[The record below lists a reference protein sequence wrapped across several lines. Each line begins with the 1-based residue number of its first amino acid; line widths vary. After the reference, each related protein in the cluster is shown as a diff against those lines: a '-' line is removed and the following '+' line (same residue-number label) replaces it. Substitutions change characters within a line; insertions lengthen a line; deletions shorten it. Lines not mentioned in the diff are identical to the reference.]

1 MWKSAWDMAV
11 NLGFMAAG
19 NSDKETP
26 LMKQYHTIKAQYPGA
41 ILLFRVGDFYET
53 FSEDA
58 RIASKVLGIVLT
70 KRSNGAASDQDLAG
84 FPHHSLDNYLPRLVK
99 AGYRVAICDQLE
111 DPKKTKT
118 IVKRGVT
125 ELVTP
130 GVSYND
136 KVLEIKQSNYLVS
149 VVEQNMQWAASF
161 LDISTGE
168 FMACEGSLIT
178 IKKLIDAFKP
188 AEWILPK
195 QQQHTI
201 FEMLGTPTSFQT
213 IDSWVYEAS
222 NAQDAL
228 CRQFKTQN
236 LKGFGI
242 ADMTLAIGASAAIL
256 QYLQFTHHTHID
268 HINRI
273 SRIDEG
279 DSVWIDGFT
288 ARNLEL
294 TRPIYQGG
302 TAVIDVIDKTCTA
315 MGARLL
321 RNWLVFPLLNRK
333 AIESRHQRVEVFI
346 HNATETSVFRDT
358 MKQIGDL
365 QRLVSKVALR
375 KIGPRECLT
384 LGYGL
389 DHLAECKDLF
399 EKSSDPQ
406 LQALASQI
414 DPLPRLQTLLSD
426 RLLADAPAVAAK
438 GGIFKSPVHP
448 ELQELRELTVSGKD
462 KLIEIQQAE
471 IQRSGIPSLK
481 IGFNNVFGYYLEVT
495 NSHKD
500 KAPED
505 WIRKQTL
512 ANAERYITPE
522 LKIYEEKILNAEDRI
537 LTLEAQLWESLLNDI
552 SEFVPLLQQQAVI
565 LAELDVLAGF
575 AQLAMDS
582 NYCKPQLNDGHDLL
596 LKDCRHP
603 VIEFQLPAGES
614 YIPNTIEIN
623 KNEQRIII
631 LTGPNMSGKSAI
643 LRQTALA
650 VILAQIG
657 CFVPCSE
664 AHIGI
669 TDKIYTRVGASDN
682 ISVGESTFMV
692 EMSETASILN
702 NLSDRSL
709 VLLDEIGRGTST
721 YDGVSLAWSIAEYLH
736 SHTSAPKTLFATHY
750 HELNELETKCP
761 GIVNFHISIKEQGA
775 QIVFLRKLT
784 RGGSEHSFG
793 IHVAQLA
800 GIPNAVLMRATEILN
815 KLEEDR
821 SNLSPQKTLKNTSSK
836 PVYQMNMFQ
845 TEDPKL
851 IQVKKLLA
859 GLDINTLTPIE
870 ALLKLQALQGIL
882 NEKLS

>member
-1 MWKSAWDMAV
+1 MWKSGCELAVILGLMA
-11 NLGFMAAG
+11 GAIT
-19 NSDKETP
+19 DKETP
-26 LMKQYHTIKAQYPGA
+26 LMKQYHSIKAQYPGA

-136 KVLEIKQSNYLVS
+136 KVLETKQSNYLAS
-149 VVEQNMQWAASF
+149 VYEQNMQWAVAF

-168 FMACEGSLIT
+168 FHVSEGSIVS
-178 IKKLIDAFKP
+178 IKKLLDAYKP
-188 AEWILPK
+188 SEWLMSK
-195 QQQHTI
+195 QQQSLVQ
-201 FEMLGTPTSFQT
+201 ELLGTPSSFQT
-213 IDSWVYEAS
+213 LESWVYESSTAHE
-222 NAQDAL
+222 AL

-236 LKGFGI
+236 LKGYGI
-242 ADMTLAIGASAAIL
+242 AEMPLAIAAAAATL
-256 QYLQFTHHTHID
+256 QYLNITHHTHIA
-268 HINRI
+268 HINSI
-273 SRIDEG
+273 ARIDEH

-294 TRPIYQGG
+294 VRPIYQGG
-302 TAVIDVIDKTCTA
+302 TALIDVIDKTCTS

-321 RNWLVFPLLNRK
+321 RQWLVFPLIQRSD
-333 AIESRHQRVEVFI
+333 IEVRHNQVEVFI
-346 HNATETSVFRDT
+346 NNASETSSFRDT

-375 KIGPRECLT
+375 KIGPRECLM

-389 DHLAECKDLF
+389 ENLQESKVLF
-399 EKSSDPQ
+399 ENSKDPL
-406 LQALASQI
+406 LQALAHKI
-414 DPLPRLQTLLSD
+414 DSLPQLQQVIMD
-426 RLLADAPAVAAK
+426 RILADAPAVAAK
-438 GGIFKSPVHP
+438 GGIFKSHVHP
-448 ELQELRELTVSGKD
+448 ELEELRGLTTSGKD
-462 KLIEIQQAE
+462 KLIEIQQQE
-471 IQRSGIPSLK
+471 IERSGITSLK

-500 KAPED
+500 KAPTD

-512 ANAERYITPE
+512 TNAERYITPE
-522 LKIYEEKILNAEDRI
+522 LKVYEEKILNAEDRI
-537 LTLEAQLWESLLNDI
+537 LALEAQLWEQLLDAMA
-552 SEFVPLLQQQAVI
+552 EYVPALQLQANL

-575 AQLAMDS
+575 AQLAMD
-582 NYCKPQLNDGHDLL
+582 NHYCKPQMNDGHSLL

-603 VIEFQLPAGES
+603 VIEYQLPPGES
-614 YIPNTIEIN
+614 YIPNTISLD
-623 KNEQRIII
+623 KDEQRIII

-657 CFVPCSE
+657 CYAPCSAAE
-664 AHIGI
+664 IGVV
-669 TDKIYTRVGASDN
+669 DKIYTRVGASDN

-692 EMSETASILN
+692 EMTETASILN

-721 YDGVSLAWSIAEYLH
+721 YDGVSLAWSIAEYIH
-736 SHTSAPKTLFATHY
+736 SHPSQPKTLFATHY
-750 HELNELETKCP
+750 HELNELEAKCP
-761 GIVNFHISIKEQGA
+761 GIRNYHISIKEQGN
-775 QIVFLRKLT
+775 QIIFLRKLT
-784 RGGSEHSFG
+784 VGGSEHSFG

-800 GIPNAVLMRATEILN
+800 GIPNAVLLRATEILN
-815 KLEEDR
+815 RLEEDR
-821 SNLSPQKTLKNTSSK
+821 TNLSPQKTLKKTDSK

-845 TEDPKL
+845 TEDPKM
-851 IQVKKLLA
+851 IQVKKLCGA
-859 GLDINTLTPIE
+859 IDINTLTPIE
-870 ALLKLQALQGIL
+870 ALLKLQAIQGIL
-882 NEKLS
+882 NNQL

>member
-1 MWKSAWDMAV
+1 MWKSGCELAVILGLMA
-11 NLGFMAAG
+11 GA
-19 NSDKETP
+19 STDKETP
-26 LMKQYHTIKAQYPGA
+26 LMKQYHSIKAQYPGA

-136 KVLEIKQSNYLVS
+136 KVLETKQSNYLAS
-149 VVEQNMQWAASF
+149 VYEQNMQLAVAF

-168 FMACEGSLIT
+168 FHVSEGSIVS
-178 IKKLIDAFKP
+178 IKKLLDAYKP
-188 AEWILPK
+188 SEWLMSK
-195 QQQHTI
+195 QQQSLVQ
-201 FEMLGTPTSFQT
+201 ELLGTPSSFQT
-213 IDSWVYEAS
+213 LESWVYESSTAHE
-222 NAQDAL
+222 AL

-236 LKGFGI
+236 LKGYGI
-242 ADMTLAIGASAAIL
+242 AEMPLAIAAAAATL
-256 QYLQFTHHTHID
+256 QYLNITHHTHIA
-268 HINRI
+268 HINSI
-273 SRIDEG
+273 ARIDEH

-294 TRPIYQGG
+294 VRSIYQGG
-302 TAVIDVIDKTCTA
+302 TALIDVIDKTCTS

-321 RNWLVFPLLNRK
+321 RQLLVFPLIQRSD
-333 AIESRHQRVEVFI
+333 IEVRHNQVEVFI
-346 HNATETSVFRDT
+346 NNASETSSFRDT

-375 KIGPRECLT
+375 KIGPRECLM

-389 DHLAECKDLF
+389 ENLQESKVLF
-399 EKSSDPQ
+399 ENSKDPL
-406 LQALASQI
+406 LQALAHKI
-414 DPLPRLQTLLSD
+414 DSLPQLQQVIMD
-426 RLLADAPAVAAK
+426 RILADAPAVAAK
-438 GGIFKSPVHP
+438 GGIFKSHVHP
-448 ELQELRELTVSGKD
+448 ELEELRGLTTSGKD
-462 KLIEIQQAE
+462 KLIEIQQQE
-471 IQRSGIPSLK
+471 IERSGITSLK

-500 KAPED
+500 KAPTD

-512 ANAERYITPE
+512 TNAERYITPE
-522 LKIYEEKILNAEDRI
+522 LKVYEEKILNAEDRI
-537 LTLEAQLWESLLNDI
+537 LALEAQLWEQLLDAMA
-552 SEFVPLLQQQAVI
+552 EYVPALQLQANL

-575 AQLAMDS
+575 AQLAMD
-582 NYCKPQLNDGHDLL
+582 NHYCKPQMNDGHSLL

-603 VIEFQLPAGES
+603 VIEYQLPPGES
-614 YIPNTIEIN
+614 YIPNSISLD
-623 KNEQRIII
+623 KDEQRIII

-657 CFVPCSE
+657 CYAPCS
-664 AHIGI
+664 AAQIGVV
-669 TDKIYTRVGASDN
+669 DKIYTRVGASDN

-692 EMSETASILN
+692 EMTETASILN

-721 YDGVSLAWSIAEYLH
+721 YDGVSLAWSIAEYIH
-736 SHTSAPKTLFATHY
+736 SHPSQPKTLFATHY
-750 HELNELETKCP
+750 HELNELEAKCP
-761 GIVNFHISIKEQGA
+761 GIRNYHISIKEQGN
-775 QIVFLRKLT
+775 QIIFLRKLT
-784 RGGSEHSFG
+784 VGGSEHSFG

-800 GIPNAVLMRATEILN
+800 GIPNAVLLRATEILN
-815 KLEEDR
+815 RLEEDR
-821 SNLSPQKTLKNTSSK
+821 TNLSPQKTLKKTDSK

-845 TEDPKL
+845 TEDPKM
-851 IQVKKLLA
+851 IQVKKLC
-859 GLDINTLTPIE
+859 GGIDINTLTPIE
-870 ALLKLQALQGIL
+870 ALLKLQAIQGIL
-882 NEKLS
+882 NNQL

>member
-1 MWKSAWDMAV
+1 MA
-11 NLGFMAAG
+11 GA
-19 NSDKETP
+19 STDKETP
-26 LMKQYHTIKAQYPGA
+26 LMKQYHSIKAQYPGA

-136 KVLEIKQSNYLVS
+136 KVLETKQSNYLAS
-149 VVEQNMQWAASF
+149 VYEQNMQWAVAF

-168 FMACEGSLIT
+168 FHVSEGSIVS
-178 IKKLIDAFKP
+178 IKKLLDAYKP
-188 AEWILPK
+188 SEWLMSK
-195 QQQHTI
+195 QQQSLVQ
-201 FEMLGTPTSFQT
+201 ELLGTPSSFQT
-213 IDSWVYEAS
+213 LESWVYESSTAHE
-222 NAQDAL
+222 AL

-236 LKGFGI
+236 LKGYGI
-242 ADMTLAIGASAAIL
+242 AEMPLAIAAAAATL
-256 QYLQFTHHTHID
+256 QYLNITHHTHIA
-268 HINRI
+268 HINSI
-273 SRIDEG
+273 ARIDEH

-294 TRPIYQGG
+294 VRPIYQGG
-302 TAVIDVIDKTCTA
+302 TALIDVIDKTCTS

-321 RNWLVFPLLNRK
+321 RQWLVFPLIQRSD
-333 AIESRHQRVEVFI
+333 IEVRHNQVEVFI
-346 HNATETSVFRDT
+346 NNASETSSFRDT

-375 KIGPRECLT
+375 KIGPRECLM

-389 DHLAECKDLF
+389 ENLQESKVLF
-399 EKSSDPQ
+399 ENSKDPL
-406 LQALASQI
+406 LQALARKI
-414 DPLPRLQTLLSD
+414 DSLPQLQQVIMD
-426 RLLADAPAVAAK
+426 RILADAPAVAAK
-438 GGIFKSPVHP
+438 GGIFKSHVHP
-448 ELQELRELTVSGKD
+448 ELEELRGLTTSGKD
-462 KLIEIQQAE
+462 KLIEIQQQE
-471 IQRSGIPSLK
+471 IERSGITSLK

-500 KAPED
+500 KAPTD

-512 ANAERYITPE
+512 TNAERYITPE
-522 LKIYEEKILNAEDRI
+522 LKVYEEKILNAEDRI
-537 LTLEAQLWESLLNDI
+537 LALEAKLWEQLLDAMA
-552 SEFVPLLQQQAVI
+552 EYVPALQLQANL

-575 AQLAMDS
+575 AQLAMD
-582 NYCKPQLNDGHDLL
+582 NHYCKPQMNDGHSLL

-603 VIEFQLPAGES
+603 VIEYQLPPGES
-614 YIPNTIEIN
+614 YIPNTISLD
-623 KNEQRIII
+623 KDEQRIII

-657 CFVPCSE
+657 CYAPCSAAE
-664 AHIGI
+664 IGVV
-669 TDKIYTRVGASDN
+669 DKIYTRVGASDN

-692 EMSETASILN
+692 EMTETASILN

-721 YDGVSLAWSIAEYLH
+721 YDGVSLAWSIAEYIH
-736 SHTSAPKTLFATHY
+736 SHPSQPKTLFATHY
-750 HELNELETKCP
+750 HELNELEAKCP
-761 GIVNFHISIKEQGA
+761 GIRNYHISIKEQGN
-775 QIVFLRKLT
+775 QIIFLRKLT
-784 RGGSEHSFG
+784 VGGSEHSFG

-800 GIPNAVLMRATEILN
+800 GIPNAVLLRATEILN
-815 KLEEDR
+815 RLEEDR
-821 SNLSPQKTLKNTSSK
+821 TNLSPQKTLKKTDSK

-845 TEDPKL
+845 TEDPKM
-851 IQVKKLLA
+851 IQVKKLC
-859 GLDINTLTPIE
+859 GGIDINTLTPIE
-870 ALLKLQALQGIL
+870 ALLKLQAIQGIL
-882 NEKLS
+882 NNQL

>member
-1 MWKSAWDMAV
+1 MWKSGCELAVILGLMA
-11 NLGFMAAG
+11 GA
-19 NSDKETP
+19 STDKETP
-26 LMKQYHTIKAQYPGA
+26 LMKQYHSIKAQYPGA

-136 KVLEIKQSNYLVS
+136 KVLETKQSNYLAS
-149 VVEQNMQWAASF
+149 VYEQNMQWAVAF

-168 FMACEGSLIT
+168 FHVSEGSIVS
-178 IKKLIDAFKP
+178 IKKLLDAYKP
-188 AEWILPK
+188 SEWLMSK
-195 QQQHTI
+195 QQQSLVQ
-201 FEMLGTPTSFQT
+201 ELLGTPSSFQT
-213 IDSWVYEAS
+213 LESWVYESSTAHE
-222 NAQDAL
+222 AL

-236 LKGFGI
+236 LKGYGI
-242 ADMTLAIGASAAIL
+242 AEMPLAIAAAAATL
-256 QYLQFTHHTHID
+256 QYLNITHHTHIA
-268 HINRI
+268 HINSIARI
-273 SRIDEG
+273 NEH

-294 TRPIYQGG
+294 VRPIYQGG
-302 TAVIDVIDKTCTA
+302 TALIDVIDKTCTS

-321 RNWLVFPLLNRK
+321 RQWLVFPLIQRSD
-333 AIESRHQRVEVFI
+333 IEVRHNQVEVFI
-346 HNATETSVFRDT
+346 NNASETSSFRDT

-375 KIGPRECLT
+375 KIGPRECLM

-389 DHLAECKDLF
+389 ENLQESKVLF
-399 EKSSDPQ
+399 ENSKDPL
-406 LQALASQI
+406 LQALAHKI
-414 DPLPRLQTLLSD
+414 DSLPQLQQVIMD
-426 RLLADAPAVAAK
+426 RILADAPAVAAK
-438 GGIFKSPVHP
+438 GGIFKSHVHP
-448 ELQELRELTVSGKD
+448 ELEELRGLTTSGKD
-462 KLIEIQQAE
+462 KLIEIQQQE
-471 IQRSGIPSLK
+471 IERSGITSLK

-500 KAPED
+500 KAPND

-512 ANAERYITPE
+512 TNAERYITPE
-522 LKIYEEKILNAEDRI
+522 LKVYEEKILNAEDRI
-537 LTLEAQLWESLLNDI
+537 LALEAQLWEQLLDAMA
-552 SEFVPLLQQQAVI
+552 EYVPALQLQANL

-575 AQLAMDS
+575 AQLAMD
-582 NYCKPQLNDGHDLL
+582 NHYCKPQMNDGHSLL

-603 VIEFQLPAGES
+603 VIEYQLPPGES
-614 YIPNTIEIN
+614 YIPNTISLD
-623 KNEQRIII
+623 KDEQRIII

-657 CFVPCSE
+657 CYAPCSAAE
-664 AHIGI
+664 IGVV
-669 TDKIYTRVGASDN
+669 DKIYTRVGASDN

-692 EMSETASILN
+692 EMTETASILN

-721 YDGVSLAWSIAEYLH
+721 YDGVSLAWSIAEYIH
-736 SHTSAPKTLFATHY
+736 SHPSQPKTLFATHY
-750 HELNELETKCP
+750 HELNELEAKCP
-761 GIVNFHISIKEQGA
+761 GIRNYHISIKEQGN
-775 QIVFLRKLT
+775 QIIFLRKLT
-784 RGGSEHSFG
+784 VGGSEHSFG

-800 GIPNAVLMRATEILN
+800 GIPNAVLLRATEILN
-815 KLEEDR
+815 RLEEDR
-821 SNLSPQKTLKNTSSK
+821 TNLSPQKTLKKTDSK

-845 TEDPKL
+845 TEDPKM
-851 IQVKKLLA
+851 IQVKKLC
-859 GLDINTLTPIE
+859 GGIDINTLTPIE
-870 ALLKLQALQGIL
+870 ALLKLQAIQGIL
-882 NEKLS
+882 NNQL

>member
-1 MWKSAWDMAV
+1 MWKSGCELAVILGLMA
-11 NLGFMAAG
+11 GA
-19 NSDKETP
+19 STDKETP
-26 LMKQYHTIKAQYPGA
+26 LMKQYHSIKAQYPGA

-136 KVLEIKQSNYLVS
+136 KVLETKQSNYLAS
-149 VVEQNMQWAASF
+149 VYEQNMQWAVAF

-168 FMACEGSLIT
+168 FHVSEGSIVS
-178 IKKLIDAFKP
+178 IKKLLDAYKP
-188 AEWILPK
+188 SEWLMSK
-195 QQQHTI
+195 QQQSLVQ
-201 FEMLGTPTSFQT
+201 ELLGTPSSFQT
-213 IDSWVYEAS
+213 LESWVYESSTAHE
-222 NAQDAL
+222 AL

-236 LKGFGI
+236 LKGYGI
-242 ADMTLAIGASAAIL
+242 AEMPLAIAAAAATL
-256 QYLQFTHHTHID
+256 QYLNITHHTHIA
-268 HINRI
+268 HINSI
-273 SRIDEG
+273 ARIDEH

-294 TRPIYQGG
+294 VRPIYQGG
-302 TAVIDVIDKTCTA
+302 TALIDVIDKTCTS

-321 RNWLVFPLLNRK
+321 RQWLVFPLIQRSD
-333 AIESRHQRVEVFI
+333 IEVRHNQVEVFI
-346 HNATETSVFRDT
+346 NNASETSSFRDT

-375 KIGPRECLT
+375 KIGPRECLM

-389 DHLAECKDLF
+389 ENLQESKVLF
-399 EKSSDPQ
+399 ENSKDPL
-406 LQALASQI
+406 LQALAHKI
-414 DPLPRLQTLLSD
+414 DSLPQLQQVIMD
-426 RLLADAPAVAAK
+426 RILADAPAVAAK
-438 GGIFKSPVHP
+438 GGIFKSHVHP
-448 ELQELRELTVSGKD
+448 ELEELRGLTTSGKD
-462 KLIEIQQAE
+462 KLIEIQQQE
-471 IQRSGIPSLK
+471 IERSGITSLK

-500 KAPED
+500 KAPND

-512 ANAERYITPE
+512 TNAERYITPE
-522 LKIYEEKILNAEDRI
+522 LKVYEEKILNAEDRI
-537 LTLEAQLWESLLNDI
+537 LALEAQLWEQLLDAMA
-552 SEFVPLLQQQAVI
+552 EYVPALQLQANL

-575 AQLAMDS
+575 AQLAMD
-582 NYCKPQLNDGHDLL
+582 NHYCKPQMNDGHSLL

-603 VIEFQLPAGES
+603 VIEYQLPPGES
-614 YIPNTIEIN
+614 YIPNTISLD
-623 KNEQRIII
+623 KDEQRIII

-657 CFVPCSE
+657 CYAPCSAAE
-664 AHIGI
+664 IGVV
-669 TDKIYTRVGASDN
+669 DKIYTRVGASDN

-692 EMSETASILN
+692 EMTETASILN

-721 YDGVSLAWSIAEYLH
+721 YDGVSLAWSIAEYIH
-736 SHTSAPKTLFATHY
+736 SHPSQPKTLFATHY
-750 HELNELETKCP
+750 HELNELEAKCP
-761 GIVNFHISIKEQGA
+761 GIRNYHISIKEQGN
-775 QIVFLRKLT
+775 QIIFLRKLT
-784 RGGSEHSFG
+784 VGGSEHSFG

-800 GIPNAVLMRATEILN
+800 GIPNAVLLRATEILN
-815 KLEEDR
+815 RLEEER
-821 SNLSPQKTLKNTSSK
+821 TNLSPQKTLKKTDSK

-845 TEDPKL
+845 TEDPKM
-851 IQVKKLLA
+851 IQVKKLCGA
-859 GLDINTLTPIE
+859 IDINTLTPIE
-870 ALLKLQALQGIL
+870 ALLKLQAIQGIL
-882 NEKLS
+882 NNQL

>member
-1 MWKSAWDMAV
+1 MA
-11 NLGFMAAG
+11 GA
-19 NSDKETP
+19 STDKETP
-26 LMKQYHTIKAQYPGA
+26 LMKQYHSIKAQYPGA

-70 KRSNGAASDQDLAG
+70 KRSNGTASDQDLAG

-136 KVLEIKQSNYLVS
+136 KVLETKQSNYLAS
-149 VVEQNMQWAASF
+149 VYEQNMQWAVAF

-168 FMACEGSLIT
+168 FHVSEGSIVS
-178 IKKLIDAFKP
+178 IKKLLDAYKP
-188 AEWILPK
+188 SEWLMPK
-195 QQQHTI
+195 QQQSLVH
-201 FEMLGTPTSFQT
+201 ELLGTPASFQT
-213 IDSWVYEAS
+213 LESWVYES
-222 NAQDAL
+222 STSQESL

-236 LKGFGI
+236 LKGYGI
-242 ADMTLAIGASAAIL
+242 AEMPLAIAAAAATL
-256 QYLQFTHHTHID
+256 QYLNITHHTHIA
-268 HINRI
+268 HINSI
-273 SRIDEG
+273 ARIDEH

-294 TRPIYQGG
+294 VRPIYQGG
-302 TAVIDVIDKTCTA
+302 TALIDVIDKTCTA

-321 RNWLVFPLLNRK
+321 RQWLVFPLIRRND
-333 AIESRHQRVEVFI
+333 IEARHNQVEVFI
-346 HNATETSVFRDT
+346 NNASETSSFRDT

-375 KIGPRECLT
+375 KIGPRECLM

-389 DHLAECKDLF
+389 ENLQESKALF
-399 EKSSDPQ
+399 ENSKDPL
-406 LQALASQI
+406 LQALAYKI
-414 DPLPRLQTLLSD
+414 DSLPQLQQLIMD
-426 RLLADAPAVAAK
+426 RILADAPAVAAK
-438 GGIFKSPVHP
+438 GGIFKSHVHP
-448 ELQELRELTVSGKD
+448 ELEELRGLTTSGKD
-462 KLIEIQQAE
+462 KLIEIQQQE
-471 IQRSGIPSLK
+471 IERSGITSLK

-500 KAPED
+500 KAPSD

-512 ANAERYITPE
+512 TNAERYITPE
-522 LKIYEEKILNAEDRI
+522 LKVYEEKILNAEDHI
-537 LTLEAQLWESLLNDI
+537 LALEAQLWEQLLDAMA
-552 SEFVPLLQQQAVI
+552 EHVPALQLQANL
-565 LAELDVLAGF
+565 LAELDVLSGF
-575 AQLAMDS
+575 AQLAMD
-582 NYCKPQLNDGHDLL
+582 NHYCKPQMNDGHSLL

-603 VIEFQLPAGES
+603 VIEYQLPPGES
-614 YIPNTIEIN
+614 YIPNTISLN
-623 KNEQRIII
+623 KDEQRIII

-657 CFVPCSE
+657 CYAPCSAAE
-664 AHIGI
+664 IGVV
-669 TDKIYTRVGASDN
+669 DKIYTRVGASDN

-692 EMSETASILN
+692 EMTETASILN

-721 YDGVSLAWSIAEYLH
+721 YDGVSLAWSIAEYIH
-736 SHTSAPKTLFATHY
+736 SHPSQPKTLFATHY
-750 HELNELETKCP
+750 HELNELESKCP
-761 GIVNFHISIKEQGA
+761 GIRNYHISIKEQGS
-775 QIVFLRKLT
+775 QIIFLRKLT
-784 RGGSEHSFG
+784 AGGSEHSFG

-800 GIPNAVLMRATEILN
+800 GIPNAVLLRATEILN
-815 KLEEDR
+815 RLEEDR
-821 SNLSPQKTLKNTSSK
+821 TNLSPQKTLKKTDSK

-845 TEDPKL
+845 TEDPKM
-851 IQVKKLLA
+851 IQVKKLC
-859 GLDINTLTPIE
+859 GGIDINTLTPIE
-870 ALLKLQALQGIL
+870 ALLKLQAIQGIL
-882 NEKLS
+882 NNQL

>member
-1 MWKSAWDMAV
+1 MA
-11 NLGFMAAG
+11 GA
-19 NSDKETP
+19 STDKETP
-26 LMKQYHTIKAQYPGA
+26 LMKQYHSIKAQYPGA

-136 KVLEIKQSNYLVS
+136 KVLETKQSNYLAS
-149 VVEQNMQWAASF
+149 VYEQNMQWAVAF

-168 FMACEGSLIT
+168 FHVSEGSIVS
-178 IKKLIDAFKP
+178 IKKLLDAYKP
-188 AEWILPK
+188 SEWLMPK
-195 QQQHTI
+195 QQQSLVQ
-201 FEMLGTPTSFQT
+201 ELLGTPASFQT
-213 IDSWVYEAS
+213 LESWVYEPS
-222 NAQDAL
+222 TAQESL

-236 LKGFGI
+236 LKGYGI
-242 ADMTLAIGASAAIL
+242 AEMPLAIAAAAATL
-256 QYLQFTHHTHID
+256 QYLNITHHTHIA
-268 HINRI
+268 HINSI
-273 SRIDEG
+273 ARIDEH

-294 TRPIYQGG
+294 VRPIYQGG
-302 TAVIDVIDKTCTA
+302 TALIDVIDKTCTA

-321 RNWLVFPLLNRK
+321 RQWLVFPLIRRND
-333 AIESRHQRVEVFI
+333 IEARHNQVEVFI
-346 HNATETSVFRDT
+346 NNASETSSFRDT

-375 KIGPRECLT
+375 KIGPRECLM

-389 DHLAECKDLF
+389 ENLQESKALF
-399 EKSSDPQ
+399 ENSKDPL
-406 LQALASQI
+406 LQALAHKI
-414 DPLPRLQTLLSD
+414 DSLPQLQQLIMD
-426 RLLADAPAVAAK
+426 RILADAPAVAAK
-438 GGIFKSPVHP
+438 GGIFKSHVHP
-448 ELQELRELTVSGKD
+448 ELEELRGLTTSGKD
-462 KLIEIQQAE
+462 KLIEIQQQE
-471 IQRSGIPSLK
+471 IERSGISSLK

-500 KAPED
+500 KAPSD

-512 ANAERYITPE
+512 TNAERYITPE
-522 LKIYEEKILNAEDRI
+522 LKVYEEKILNAEDRI
-537 LTLEAQLWESLLNDI
+537 LALEAQLWEQLLDAMA
-552 SEFVPLLQQQAVI
+552 EHVPALQLQANL

-575 AQLAMDS
+575 AQLAMD
-582 NYCKPQLNDGHDLL
+582 NHYCKPQMNDGHSLL

-603 VIEFQLPAGES
+603 VIEYQLPPGES
-614 YIPNTIEIN
+614 YIPNTISLN
-623 KNEQRIII
+623 KDEQRIII

-657 CFVPCSE
+657 CYAPCSAAE
-664 AHIGI
+664 IGVV
-669 TDKIYTRVGASDN
+669 DKIYTRVGASDN

-692 EMSETASILN
+692 EMTETASILN

-721 YDGVSLAWSIAEYLH
+721 YDGVSLAWSIAEYIH
-736 SHTSAPKTLFATHY
+736 SHPSQPKTLFATHY
-750 HELNELETKCP
+750 HELNELESKCP
-761 GIVNFHISIKEQGA
+761 GIRNYHISIKEQGS
-775 QIVFLRKLT
+775 QIIFLRKLT
-784 RGGSEHSFG
+784 AGGSEHSFG

-800 GIPNAVLMRATEILN
+800 GIPNAVLLRATEILN
-815 KLEEDR
+815 RLEEDR
-821 SNLSPQKTLKNTSSK
+821 TNLSPQKTLKKTDSK

-845 TEDPKL
+845 TEDPKM
-851 IQVKKLLA
+851 IQVKKLC
-859 GLDINTLTPIE
+859 GGIDINTLTPIE
-870 ALLKLQALQGIL
+870 ALLKLQAIQGIL
-882 NEKLS
+882 NNQL

>member
-1 MWKSAWDMAV
+1 MA
-11 NLGFMAAG
+11 GA
-19 NSDKETP
+19 STDKETP
-26 LMKQYHTIKAQYPGA
+26 LMKQYHSIKAQYPGA

-136 KVLEIKQSNYLVS
+136 KVLETKQSNYLAS
-149 VVEQNMQWAASF
+149 VYEQNMQWAVAF

-168 FMACEGSLIT
+168 FHVSEGSIVS
-178 IKKLIDAFKP
+178 IKKLLDAYKP
-188 AEWILPK
+188 SEWLMPK
-195 QQQHTI
+195 QQQSLVQ
-201 FEMLGTPTSFQT
+201 ELLGTPASFQT
-213 IDSWVYEAS
+213 LESWVYEPS
-222 NAQDAL
+222 TAQESL

-236 LKGFGI
+236 LKGYGI
-242 ADMTLAIGASAAIL
+242 AEMPLAIAAAAATL
-256 QYLQFTHHTHID
+256 QYLNITHHTHIA
-268 HINRI
+268 HINSI
-273 SRIDEG
+273 ARIDEH

-294 TRPIYQGG
+294 VRPIYQGG
-302 TAVIDVIDKTCTA
+302 TALIDVIDKTCTA

-321 RNWLVFPLLNRK
+321 RQWLVFPLIRRND
-333 AIESRHQRVEVFI
+333 IEARHNQVEVFI
-346 HNATETSVFRDT
+346 NNASETSSFRDT

-375 KIGPRECLT
+375 KIGPRECLM

-389 DHLAECKDLF
+389 ENLQESKALF
-399 EKSSDPQ
+399 ENSKDPL
-406 LQALASQI
+406 LQALAHKI
-414 DPLPRLQTLLSD
+414 DSLPQLQQLIMD
-426 RLLADAPAVAAK
+426 RILADAPAVAAK
-438 GGIFKSPVHP
+438 GGIFKSHVHP
-448 ELQELRELTVSGKD
+448 ELEELRGLTTSGKD
-462 KLIEIQQAE
+462 KLIEIQQQE
-471 IQRSGIPSLK
+471 IERSGITSLK

-500 KAPED
+500 KAPSD

-512 ANAERYITPE
+512 TNAERYITPE
-522 LKIYEEKILNAEDRI
+522 LKVYEEKILNAEDRI
-537 LTLEAQLWESLLNDI
+537 LALEAQLWEQLLD
-552 SEFVPLLQQQAVI
+552 SMAEHVPALQLQANL

-575 AQLAMDS
+575 AQLAMD
-582 NYCKPQLNDGHDLL
+582 NHYCKPQMNDGHSLL

-603 VIEFQLPAGES
+603 VIEYQLPPGES
-614 YIPNTIEIN
+614 YIPNTISLN
-623 KNEQRIII
+623 KDEQRIII

-657 CFVPCSE
+657 CYAPCSAAE
-664 AHIGI
+664 IGVV
-669 TDKIYTRVGASDN
+669 DKIYTRVGASDN

-692 EMSETASILN
+692 EMTETASILN

-709 VLLDEIGRGTST
+709 LILDEIGRGTST
-721 YDGVSLAWSIAEYLH
+721 YDGVSLAWSIVEYLQ
-736 SHTSAPKTLFATHY
+736 S
-750 HELNELETKCP
+750 
-761 GIVNFHISIKEQGA
+761 Q
-775 QIVFLRKLT
+775 
-784 RGGSEHSFG
+784 
-793 IHVAQLA
+793 
-800 GIPNAVLMRATEILN
+800 
-815 KLEEDR
+815 
-821 SNLSPQKTLKNTSSK
+821 
-836 PVYQMNMFQ
+836 
-845 TEDPKL
+845 
-851 IQVKKLLA
+851 
-859 GLDINTLTPIE
+859 
-870 ALLKLQALQGIL
+870 
-882 NEKLS
+882 

>member
-1 MWKSAWDMAV
+1 MWKSTWYLAV
-11 NLGFMAAG
+11 ILGFMAGA
-19 NSDKETP
+19 STDKETP
-26 LMKQYHTIKAQYPGA
+26 LMKQYYSIKAQYPGA

-136 KVLEIKQSNYLVS
+136 KVLETKQSNYLAS
-149 VVEQNMQWAASF
+149 VYEQNMQWAVAF

-168 FMACEGSLIT
+168 FYVSEGSMLS
-178 IKKLIDAFKP
+178 IKKLIDAYKP
-188 AEWILPK
+188 SEWLMPK
-195 QQQHTI
+195 QQQTLI
-201 FEMLGTPTSFQT
+201 QEMLGTPTSFQT
-213 IDSWVYEAS
+213 METWVYEPS
-222 NAQDAL
+222 TAQEAL

-242 ADMTLAIGASAAIL
+242 AEMPLAVSAAAAAL
-256 QYLQFTHHTHID
+256 QYLTLTHHTHIA
-268 HINRI
+268 HINGI
-273 SRIDEG
+273 SRIDENQ
-279 DSVWIDGFT
+279 SVWIDGFT

-294 TRPIYQGG
+294 VRPIYQGG
-302 TAVIDVIDKTCTA
+302 TALIDVIDKTCTA

-321 RNWLVFPLLNRK
+321 RQWLVFPLIHRQ
-333 AIESRHQRVEVFI
+333 AIEARHSQVEVFI
-346 HNATETSVFRDT
+346 NNATETSSFRDT

-375 KIGPRECLT
+375 KIGPRECLM

-389 DHLAECKDLF
+389 ENLQESKDLF
-399 EKSSDPQ
+399 AQSKDPQ
-406 LQALASQI
+406 LQVLANKIDALPNLQALIMDQI
-414 DPLPRLQTLLSD
+414 
-426 RLLADAPAVAAK
+426 LADAPAVAAK
-438 GGIFKSPVHP
+438 GGIFKSHVHP
-448 ELQELRELTVSGKD
+448 ELEELRGLTTSGKD
-462 KLIEIQQAE
+462 KLIEIQQQE
-471 IQRSGIPSLK
+471 IERSGIPSLK

-512 ANAERYITPE
+512 TNAERYITPE

-537 LTLEAQLWESLLNDI
+537 LALEAQLWEQLLD
-552 SEFVPLLQQQAVI
+552 SMSSFVTPLQLQANL

-575 AQLAMDS
+575 AQLAMD
-582 NYCKPQLNDGHDLL
+582 NQYCKPSMNDGFDLV

-603 VIEFQLPAGES
+603 VIEYQLPPGES
-614 YIPNTIEIN
+614 YIPNTISLDKEA
-623 KNEQRIII
+623 QRIII

-657 CFVPCSE
+657 CYAPCSAAE
-664 AHIGI
+664 IGVV
-669 TDKIYTRVGASDN
+669 DKIYTRVGASDN

-692 EMSETASILN
+692 EMIETASILN

-721 YDGVSLAWSIAEYLH
+721 YDGVSLAWSIAEYIH
-736 SHTSAPKTLFATHY
+736 SHPAEPKTLFATHY
-750 HELNELETKCP
+750 HELNELESKCP
-761 GIVNFHISIKEQGA
+761 GIRNYHISIKEQGS
-775 QIVFLRKLT
+775 QIIFLRKLT
-784 RGGSEHSFG
+784 QGGSEHSFG

-815 KLEEDR
+815 QLEEER
-821 SNLSPQKTLKNTSSK
+821 ANLSPQKTLKKTDTK
-836 PVYQMNMFQ
+836 PVYQMNLFQ

-851 IQVKKLLA
+851 IQVKKLC
-859 GLDINTLTPIE
+859 GTLDINTLTPIE
-870 ALLKLQALQGIL
+870 ALLKLQAIQGIL
-882 NEKLS
+882 NNKL

>member
-1 MWKSAWDMAV
+1 MWKSGCELAVILGLMA
-11 NLGFMAAG
+11 GA
-19 NSDKETP
+19 STDKETP
-26 LMKQYHTIKAQYPGA
+26 LMKQYHSIKAQYPGA

-136 KVLEIKQSNYLVS
+136 KVLETKQSNYLAS
-149 VVEQNMQWAASF
+149 VYEQNMQWAVAF

-168 FMACEGSLIT
+168 FHVSEGSIVS
-178 IKKLIDAFKP
+178 IKKLLDAYKP
-188 AEWILPK
+188 SEWLMSK
-195 QQQHTI
+195 QQQSLVQ
-201 FEMLGTPTSFQT
+201 ELLGTPSSFQT
-213 IDSWVYEAS
+213 LESWVYESSTAHE
-222 NAQDAL
+222 AL

-236 LKGFGI
+236 LKGYGI
-242 ADMTLAIGASAAIL
+242 AEMPLAIAAAAATL
-256 QYLQFTHHTHID
+256 QYLNITHHTHIA
-268 HINRI
+268 HINSI
-273 SRIDEG
+273 ARIDEH

-294 TRPIYQGG
+294 VRPIYQGG
-302 TAVIDVIDKTCTA
+302 TALIDVIDKTCTS

-321 RNWLVFPLLNRK
+321 RQWLVFPLIQRSD
-333 AIESRHQRVEVFI
+333 IEVRHNQVEVFI
-346 HNATETSVFRDT
+346 NNASETSSFRDT

-375 KIGPRECLT
+375 KIGPRECLM

-389 DHLAECKDLF
+389 ENLQESKVLF
-399 EKSSDPQ
+399 ENSKDPL
-406 LQALASQI
+406 LQALAHKI
-414 DPLPRLQTLLSD
+414 DSLPQLQQVIMD
-426 RLLADAPAVAAK
+426 RILADAPAVAAK
-438 GGIFKSPVHP
+438 GGIFKSHVHS
-448 ELQELRELTVSGKD
+448 ELEELRGLTTSGKD
-462 KLIEIQQAE
+462 KLIEIQQQE
-471 IQRSGIPSLK
+471 IERSGITSLK

-500 KAPED
+500 KAPTD

-512 ANAERYITPE
+512 TNAERYITPE
-522 LKIYEEKILNAEDRI
+522 LKVYEEKILNAEDRI
-537 LTLEAQLWESLLNDI
+537 LALEAQLWEQLLDAMA
-552 SEFVPLLQQQAVI
+552 EYVPALQLQANL

-575 AQLAMDS
+575 AQLAMD
-582 NYCKPQLNDGHDLL
+582 NHYCKPQMNDGHSLL

-603 VIEFQLPAGES
+603 VIEYQLPPGES
-614 YIPNTIEIN
+614 YIPNTISLD
-623 KNEQRIII
+623 KDEQRIII

-657 CFVPCSE
+657 CYAPCSAAE
-664 AHIGI
+664 IGVV
-669 TDKIYTRVGASDN
+669 DKIYTRVGASDN

-692 EMSETASILN
+692 EMTETASILN

-721 YDGVSLAWSIAEYLH
+721 YDGVSLAWSIAEYIH
-736 SHTSAPKTLFATHY
+736 SHPSQPKTLFATHY
-750 HELNELETKCP
+750 HELNELEAKCP
-761 GIVNFHISIKEQGA
+761 GIRNYHISIKEQGN
-775 QIVFLRKLT
+775 QIIFLRKLT
-784 RGGSEHSFG
+784 VGGSEHSFG

-800 GIPNAVLMRATEILN
+800 GIPNAVLLRATEILN
-815 KLEEDR
+815 RLEEDR
-821 SNLSPQKTLKNTSSK
+821 TNLSPQKTLKKTDSK

-845 TEDPKL
+845 TEDPKM
-851 IQVKKLLA
+851 IQVKKLC
-859 GLDINTLTPIE
+859 GGIDINTLTPIE
-870 ALLKLQALQGIL
+870 ALLKLQAIQGIL
-882 NEKLS
+882 NNQL

>member
-195 QQQHTI
+195 QQQNTI

-222 NAQDAL
+222 NAQEAL

-242 ADMTLAIGASAAIL
+242 ADMALAIGASAAIL

-736 SHTSAPKTLFATHY
+736 SHPSAPKTLFATHY

>member
-1 MWKSAWDMAV
+1 MWKSGCELAVILGLMA
-11 NLGFMAAG
+11 GA
-19 NSDKETP
+19 STDKETP
-26 LMKQYHTIKAQYPGA
+26 LMKQYHSIKAQYPGA

-136 KVLEIKQSNYLVS
+136 KVLETKQSNYLAS
-149 VVEQNMQWAASF
+149 VYEQNMQWAVAF

-168 FMACEGSLIT
+168 FHVSEGSIVS
-178 IKKLIDAFKP
+178 IKKLLDAYKP
-188 AEWILPK
+188 SEWLMSK
-195 QQQHTI
+195 QQQSLVQ
-201 FEMLGTPTSFQT
+201 ELLGTPSSFQT
-213 IDSWVYEAS
+213 LESWVYESSTAHE
-222 NAQDAL
+222 AL

-236 LKGFGI
+236 LKGYGI
-242 ADMTLAIGASAAIL
+242 AEMPLAIAAAAATL
-256 QYLQFTHHTHID
+256 QYLNITHHTHIA
-268 HINRI
+268 HINSI
-273 SRIDEG
+273 ARIDEH

-294 TRPIYQGG
+294 VRPIYQGG
-302 TAVIDVIDKTCTA
+302 TALIDVIDKTCTS

-321 RNWLVFPLLNRK
+321 RQWLVFPLIQRSD
-333 AIESRHQRVEVFI
+333 IEVRHNQVEVFI
-346 HNATETSVFRDT
+346 NNASETSSFRDT

-375 KIGPRECLT
+375 KIGPRECLM

-389 DHLAECKDLF
+389 ENLQESKVLF
-399 EKSSDPQ
+399 ENSKDPL
-406 LQALASQI
+406 LQALAHKI
-414 DPLPRLQTLLSD
+414 DSLPQLQQVIMD
-426 RLLADAPAVAAK
+426 RILADAPAVAAK
-438 GGIFKSPVHP
+438 GGIFKSHVHP
-448 ELQELRELTVSGKD
+448 ELEELRGLTTSGKD
-462 KLIEIQQAE
+462 KLIEIQQQE
-471 IQRSGIPSLK
+471 IERSGITSLK

-500 KAPED
+500 KAPND

-512 ANAERYITPE
+512 TNAERYITPE
-522 LKIYEEKILNAEDRI
+522 LKVYEEKILNAEDRI
-537 LTLEAQLWESLLNDI
+537 LALEAQLWEQLLDAMA
-552 SEFVPLLQQQAVI
+552 EYVPALQLQANL

-575 AQLAMDS
+575 AQLAMD
-582 NYCKPQLNDGHDLL
+582 NHYCKPQMNDGHSLL

-603 VIEFQLPAGES
+603 VIEYQLPPGES
-614 YIPNTIEIN
+614 YIPNTISLD
-623 KNEQRIII
+623 KDEQRIII

-657 CFVPCSE
+657 CYTPCSAAE
-664 AHIGI
+664 IGVV
-669 TDKIYTRVGASDN
+669 DKIYTRVGASDN

-692 EMSETASILN
+692 EMTETASILN

-721 YDGVSLAWSIAEYLH
+721 YDGVSLAWSIAEYIH
-736 SHTSAPKTLFATHY
+736 SHPSQPKTLFATHY
-750 HELNELETKCP
+750 HELNELEAKCP
-761 GIVNFHISIKEQGA
+761 GIRNYHISIKEQGN
-775 QIVFLRKLT
+775 QIIFLRKLT
-784 RGGSEHSFG
+784 VGGSEHSFG

-800 GIPNAVLMRATEILN
+800 GIPNAVLLRATEILN
-815 KLEEDR
+815 RLEEDR
-821 SNLSPQKTLKNTSSK
+821 TNLSPQKTLKKTDSK

-845 TEDPKL
+845 TEDPKM
-851 IQVKKLLA
+851 IQVKKLC
-859 GLDINTLTPIE
+859 GGIDINTLTPIE
-870 ALLKLQALQGIL
+870 ALLKLQAIQGIL
-882 NEKLS
+882 NNQL

>member
-1 MWKSAWDMAV
+1 MWKSGCELAVILGLMA
-11 NLGFMAAG
+11 GA
-19 NSDKETP
+19 STDKETP
-26 LMKQYHTIKAQYPGA
+26 LMKQYHSIKAQYPGA

-136 KVLEIKQSNYLVS
+136 KVLETKQSNYLAS
-149 VVEQNMQWAASF
+149 VYEQNMQWAVAF

-168 FMACEGSLIT
+168 FHVSEGSIVS
-178 IKKLIDAFKP
+178 IKKLLDAYKP
-188 AEWILPK
+188 SEWLMSK
-195 QQQHTI
+195 QQQSLVQ
-201 FEMLGTPTSFQT
+201 ELLGTPTSFQT
-213 IDSWVYEAS
+213 LESWIYESSTAHE
-222 NAQDAL
+222 AL

-236 LKGFGI
+236 LKGYGI
-242 ADMTLAIGASAAIL
+242 AEMPLAIAAAAATL
-256 QYLQFTHHTHID
+256 QYLNITHHTHIA
-268 HINRI
+268 HINSI
-273 SRIDEG
+273 ARIDEH

-288 ARNLEL
+288 TRNLEL
-294 TRPIYQGG
+294 VRPIYQGG
-302 TAVIDVIDKTCTA
+302 TALIDVIDKTCTS

-321 RNWLVFPLLNRK
+321 RQWLVFPLIQRSD
-333 AIESRHQRVEVFI
+333 IEVRHNQVEVFI
-346 HNATETSVFRDT
+346 NNASETSSFRDT

-375 KIGPRECLT
+375 KIGPRECLM

-389 DHLAECKDLF
+389 ENLQESKVLF
-399 EKSSDPQ
+399 ENSKDPL
-406 LQALASQI
+406 LQALAHKI
-414 DPLPRLQTLLSD
+414 DSLPQLQQVIMD
-426 RLLADAPAVAAK
+426 RILADAPAVAAK
-438 GGIFKSPVHP
+438 GGIFKSHVHS
-448 ELQELRELTVSGKD
+448 ELKELRGLTTSGKD
-462 KLIEIQQAE
+462 KLIEIQQQE
-471 IQRSGIPSLK
+471 IERSGITSLK

-500 KAPED
+500 KAPTD

-512 ANAERYITPE
+512 TNAERYITPE
-522 LKIYEEKILNAEDRI
+522 LKVYEEKILNAEDRI
-537 LTLEAQLWESLLNDI
+537 LALEAQLWEQLLDAMA
-552 SEFVPLLQQQAVI
+552 EYVPALQLQANL

-575 AQLAMDS
+575 AQLAMD
-582 NYCKPQLNDGHDLL
+582 NHYCKPQMNDGHSLL

-603 VIEFQLPAGES
+603 VIEYQLPPGES
-614 YIPNTIEIN
+614 YIPNTISLD
-623 KNEQRIII
+623 KDEQRIII

-657 CFVPCSE
+657 CYAPCSAAE
-664 AHIGI
+664 IGVV
-669 TDKIYTRVGASDN
+669 DKIYTRVGASDN

-692 EMSETASILN
+692 EMTETASILN

-721 YDGVSLAWSIAEYLH
+721 YDGVSLAWSIAEYIH
-736 SHTSAPKTLFATHY
+736 SHPSQPKTLFATHY
-750 HELNELETKCP
+750 HELNELEAKCP
-761 GIVNFHISIKEQGA
+761 GIRNYHISIKEQGN
-775 QIVFLRKLT
+775 QIIFLRKLT
-784 RGGSEHSFG
+784 VGGSEHSFG

-800 GIPNAVLMRATEILN
+800 GIPNAVLLRATEILN
-815 KLEEDR
+815 RLEEDR
-821 SNLSPQKTLKNTSSK
+821 TNLSPQKTLKKTDSK

-845 TEDPKL
+845 TEDPKM
-851 IQVKKLLA
+851 IQVKKLC
-859 GLDINTLTPIE
+859 GGIDINTLTPIE
-870 ALLKLQALQGIL
+870 ALLKLQAIQGIL
-882 NEKLS
+882 NNQL

>member
-1 MWKSAWDMAV
+1 MWKSGCELAVILGLMA
-11 NLGFMAAG
+11 GA
-19 NSDKETP
+19 STDKETP
-26 LMKQYHTIKAQYPGA
+26 LMKQYHSIKAQYPGA

-136 KVLEIKQSNYLVS
+136 KVLETKQSNYLAS
-149 VVEQNMQWAASF
+149 VYEQNMQWAVAF

-168 FMACEGSLIT
+168 FHVSEGSIVS
-178 IKKLIDAFKP
+178 IKKLLDAYKP
-188 AEWILPK
+188 SEWLMSK
-195 QQQHTI
+195 QQQSLVQ
-201 FEMLGTPTSFQT
+201 ELLGTPTSFQT
-213 IDSWVYEAS
+213 LESWIYESSTAHE
-222 NAQDAL
+222 AL

-236 LKGFGI
+236 LKGYGI
-242 ADMTLAIGASAAIL
+242 AEMPLAIAAAAATL
-256 QYLQFTHHTHID
+256 QYLNITHHTHIA
-268 HINRI
+268 HINSI
-273 SRIDEG
+273 ARIDEH

-294 TRPIYQGG
+294 VRPIYQGG
-302 TAVIDVIDKTCTA
+302 TALIDVIDKTCTS

-321 RNWLVFPLLNRK
+321 RQWLVFPLIQRSD
-333 AIESRHQRVEVFI
+333 IEVRHNQVEVFI
-346 HNATETSVFRDT
+346 NNASETSSFRDT

-375 KIGPRECLT
+375 KIGPRECLM

-389 DHLAECKDLF
+389 ENLQESKVLF
-399 EKSSDPQ
+399 ENSKDPL
-406 LQALASQI
+406 LQALAHKI
-414 DPLPRLQTLLSD
+414 DSLPQLQQVIMD
-426 RLLADAPAVAAK
+426 RILADAPAVAAK
-438 GGIFKSPVHP
+438 GGIFKSHVHS
-448 ELQELRELTVSGKD
+448 ELEELRGLTTSGKD
-462 KLIEIQQAE
+462 KLIEIQQQE
-471 IQRSGIPSLK
+471 IERSGITSLK

-500 KAPED
+500 KAPND

-512 ANAERYITPE
+512 TNAERYITPE
-522 LKIYEEKILNAEDRI
+522 LKVYEEKILNAEDRI
-537 LTLEAQLWESLLNDI
+537 LALEAQLWEQLLDAMA
-552 SEFVPLLQQQAVI
+552 EYVPALQLQANL

-575 AQLAMDS
+575 AQLAMD
-582 NYCKPQLNDGHDLL
+582 NHYCKPQMNDGHSLL

-603 VIEFQLPAGES
+603 VIEYQLPPGES
-614 YIPNTIEIN
+614 YIPNTISLD
-623 KNEQRIII
+623 KDEQRIII

-657 CFVPCSE
+657 CYAPCSAAE
-664 AHIGI
+664 IGVV
-669 TDKIYTRVGASDN
+669 DKIYTRVGASDN

-692 EMSETASILN
+692 EMTETASILN

-721 YDGVSLAWSIAEYLH
+721 YDGVSLAWSIAEYIH
-736 SHTSAPKTLFATHY
+736 SHPSQPKTLFATHY
-750 HELNELETKCP
+750 HELNELEAKCP
-761 GIVNFHISIKEQGA
+761 GIRNYHISIKEQGN
-775 QIVFLRKLT
+775 QIIFLRKLT
-784 RGGSEHSFG
+784 VGGSEHSFG

-800 GIPNAVLMRATEILN
+800 GIPNAVLLRATEILN
-815 KLEEDR
+815 RLEEDR
-821 SNLSPQKTLKNTSSK
+821 TNLSPQKTLKKTDSK

-845 TEDPKL
+845 TEDPKM
-851 IQVKKLLA
+851 IQVKKLC
-859 GLDINTLTPIE
+859 GGIDINTLTPIE
-870 ALLKLQALQGIL
+870 ALLKLQAIQGIL
-882 NEKLS
+882 NNQL

>member
-1 MWKSAWDMAV
+1 
-11 NLGFMAAG
+11 
-19 NSDKETP
+19 
-26 LMKQYHTIKAQYPGA
+26 
-41 ILLFRVGDFYET
+41 
-53 FSEDA
+53 
-58 RIASKVLGIVLT
+58 VLT

-136 KVLEIKQSNYLVS
+136 KVLETKQSNYLAS
-149 VVEQNMQWAASF
+149 VYEQNMQWAVAF

-168 FMACEGSLIT
+168 FHVSEGSIVS
-178 IKKLIDAFKP
+178 IKKLLDAYKP
-188 AEWILPK
+188 SEWLMSK
-195 QQQHTI
+195 QQQSLVQ
-201 FEMLGTPTSFQT
+201 ELLGTPSSFQT
-213 IDSWVYEAS
+213 LESWVYESSTAHE
-222 NAQDAL
+222 AL

-236 LKGFGI
+236 LKGYGI
-242 ADMTLAIGASAAIL
+242 AEMPLAIAAAAATL
-256 QYLQFTHHTHID
+256 QYLNITHHTHIA
-268 HINRI
+268 HINSI
-273 SRIDEG
+273 ARIDEH

-294 TRPIYQGG
+294 VRPIYQGG
-302 TAVIDVIDKTCTA
+302 TALIDVIDKTCTS

-321 RNWLVFPLLNRK
+321 RQWLVFPLIQRSD
-333 AIESRHQRVEVFI
+333 IEVRHNQVEVFI
-346 HNATETSVFRDT
+346 NNASETSSFRDT

-375 KIGPRECLT
+375 KIGPRECLM

-389 DHLAECKDLF
+389 ENLQESKVLF
-399 EKSSDPQ
+399 ENSKDPL
-406 LQALASQI
+406 LQALAHKI
-414 DPLPRLQTLLSD
+414 DSLPQLQQVIMD
-426 RLLADAPAVAAK
+426 RILADAPAVAAK
-438 GGIFKSPVHP
+438 GGIFKSHVHP
-448 ELQELRELTVSGKD
+448 ELEELRGLTTSGKD
-462 KLIEIQQAE
+462 KLIEIQQQE
-471 IQRSGIPSLK
+471 IERSGITSLK

-500 KAPED
+500 KAPTD

-512 ANAERYITPE
+512 TNAERYITPE
-522 LKIYEEKILNAEDRI
+522 LKVYEEKILNAEDRI
-537 LTLEAQLWESLLNDI
+537 LALEAQLWEQLLDAMA
-552 SEFVPLLQQQAVI
+552 EYVPALQLQANL

-575 AQLAMDS
+575 AQLAMD
-582 NYCKPQLNDGHDLL
+582 NHYCKPQMNDGHSLL

-603 VIEFQLPAGES
+603 VIEYQLPPGES
-614 YIPNTIEIN
+614 YIPNTISLD
-623 KNEQRIII
+623 KDEQRIII

-657 CFVPCSE
+657 CYAPCSAAE
-664 AHIGI
+664 IGVV
-669 TDKIYTRVGASDN
+669 DKIYTRVGASDN

-692 EMSETASILN
+692 EMTETASILN

-721 YDGVSLAWSIAEYLH
+721 YDGVSLAWSIAEYIH
-736 SHTSAPKTLFATHY
+736 SHPSQPKTLFATHY
-750 HELNELETKCP
+750 HELNELEAKCP
-761 GIVNFHISIKEQGA
+761 GIRNYHISIKEQGN
-775 QIVFLRKLT
+775 QIIFLRKLT
-784 RGGSEHSFG
+784 VGGSEHSFG

-800 GIPNAVLMRATEILN
+800 GIPNAVLLRATEILN
-815 KLEEDR
+815 RLEEDR
-821 SNLSPQKTLKNTSSK
+821 TNLSPQKTLKKTDSK

-845 TEDPKL
+845 TEDPKM
-851 IQVKKLLA
+851 IQVKKLC
-859 GLDINTLTPIE
+859 GGIDINTLTPIE
-870 ALLKLQALQGIL
+870 ALLKLQAIQGIL
-882 NEKLS
+882 NNQL

>member
-1 MWKSAWDMAV
+1 MA
-11 NLGFMAAG
+11 GA
-19 NSDKETP
+19 STDKETP
-26 LMKQYHTIKAQYPGA
+26 LMKQYHSIKAQYPGA

-70 KRSNGAASDQDLAG
+70 KRSNGTASDQDLAG

-136 KVLEIKQSNYLVS
+136 KVLETKQSNYLAS
-149 VVEQNMQWAASF
+149 VYEQNMQWAVAF

-168 FMACEGSLIT
+168 FHVSEGSIVS
-178 IKKLIDAFKP
+178 IKKLLDAYKP
-188 AEWILPK
+188 SEWLMPK
-195 QQQHTI
+195 QQQSLVH
-201 FEMLGTPTSFQT
+201 ELLGTPASFQT
-213 IDSWVYEAS
+213 LESWVYES
-222 NAQDAL
+222 STSQESL

-236 LKGFGI
+236 LKGYGI
-242 ADMTLAIGASAAIL
+242 AEMPLAIAAAAATL
-256 QYLQFTHHTHID
+256 QYLNITHHTHIA
-268 HINRI
+268 HINSI
-273 SRIDEG
+273 ARIDEH

-294 TRPIYQGG
+294 VRPIYQGG
-302 TAVIDVIDKTCTA
+302 TALIDVIDKTCTA

-321 RNWLVFPLLNRK
+321 RQWLVFPLIRRND
-333 AIESRHQRVEVFI
+333 IEARHNQVEVFI
-346 HNATETSVFRDT
+346 NNASETSSFRDT
-358 MKQIGDL
+358 MRQIGDL

-375 KIGPRECLT
+375 KIGPRECLM

-389 DHLAECKDLF
+389 ENLQESKALF
-399 EKSSDPQ
+399 ENSKDPL
-406 LQALASQI
+406 LQALAYKI
-414 DPLPRLQTLLSD
+414 DSLPQLQQLIMD
-426 RLLADAPAVAAK
+426 RILADAPAVAAK
-438 GGIFKSPVHP
+438 GGIFKSHVHP
-448 ELQELRELTVSGKD
+448 ELEELRGLTTSGKD
-462 KLIEIQQAE
+462 KLIEIQQQE
-471 IQRSGIPSLK
+471 IERSGITSLK

-500 KAPED
+500 KAPSD

-512 ANAERYITPE
+512 TNAERYITPE
-522 LKIYEEKILNAEDRI
+522 LKVYEEKILNAEDHI
-537 LTLEAQLWESLLNDI
+537 LALEAQLWEQLLDAMA
-552 SEFVPLLQQQAVI
+552 EHVPALQLQANL
-565 LAELDVLAGF
+565 LAELDVLSGF
-575 AQLAMDS
+575 AQLAMD
-582 NYCKPQLNDGHDLL
+582 NHYCKPQMNDGHSLL

-603 VIEFQLPAGES
+603 VIEYQLPPGES
-614 YIPNTIEIN
+614 YIPNTISLN
-623 KNEQRIII
+623 KDEQRIII

-657 CFVPCSE
+657 CYAPCSAAE
-664 AHIGI
+664 IGVV
-669 TDKIYTRVGASDN
+669 DKIYTRVGASDN

-692 EMSETASILN
+692 EMTETASILN

-721 YDGVSLAWSIAEYLH
+721 YDGVSLAWSIAEYIH
-736 SHTSAPKTLFATHY
+736 SHPSQPKTLFATHY
-750 HELNELETKCP
+750 HELNELESKCP
-761 GIVNFHISIKEQGA
+761 GIRNYHISIKEQGS
-775 QIVFLRKLT
+775 QIIFLRKLT
-784 RGGSEHSFG
+784 AGGSEHSFG

-800 GIPNAVLMRATEILN
+800 GIPNAVLLRATEILN
-815 KLEEDR
+815 RLEEDR
-821 SNLSPQKTLKNTSSK
+821 TNLSPQKTLKKTDSK

-845 TEDPKL
+845 TEDPKM
-851 IQVKKLLA
+851 IQVKKLC
-859 GLDINTLTPIE
+859 GGIDINTLTPIE
-870 ALLKLQALQGIL
+870 ALLKLQAIQGIL
-882 NEKLS
+882 NNQL

>member
-1 MWKSAWDMAV
+1 MA
-11 NLGFMAAG
+11 GG

-26 LMKQYHTIKAQYPGA
+26 LMKQYYTIKAQYPGA

-84 FPHHSLDNYLPRLVK
+84 FPYHSLDNYLPRLVK

-149 VVEQNMQWAASF
+149 VLEQNMQWAASF

-168 FMACEGSLIT
+168 FLVCEGSLIT
-178 IKKLIDAFKP
+178 VKKMIDAFKP
-188 AEWILPK
+188 SEWILPK
-195 QQQHTI
+195 QQQQTI
-201 FEMLGTPTSFQT
+201 FEILGTPASFQT
-213 IDSWVYEAS
+213 IESWVYESS
-222 NAQDAL
+222 NANESL

-242 ADMTLAIGASAAIL
+242 SEMPLAIGSAAAIL

-315 MGARLL
+315 MGARML
-321 RNWLVFPLLNRK
+321 RNWLVFPLLDRQ
-333 AIESRHQRVEVFI
+333 AIEHRHQRVEVFI
-346 HNATETSVFRDT
+346 NNHSETSVFRDT

-389 DHLAECKDLF
+389 DNLADCKVLF
-399 EKSSDPQ
+399 ENSSDPQ
-406 LQALASQI
+406 LQALASKI
-414 DPLPRLQTLLSD
+414 DPLPKLQTIISD
-426 RLLADAPAVAAK
+426 RMLADAPAVAAK
-438 GGIFKSPVHP
+438 GGIFKSHVHP
-448 ELQELRELTVSGKD
+448 DLQELRDLTTSGKD

-471 IQRSGIPSLK
+471 IQRSGITSLK

-512 ANAERYITPE
+512 TNAERYITPE
-522 LKIYEEKILNAEDRI
+522 LKIYEEKILNAEDLI
-537 LTLEAQLWESLLNDI
+537 LALESELWEKLLTDM
-552 SEFVPLLQQQAVI
+552 SEFVPLLQQQATI
-565 LAELDVLAGF
+565 LAELDVLVGF
-575 AQLAMDS
+575 AQLAMDY
-582 NYCKPQLNDGHDLL
+582 NYCKPNLNDGYDLL

-614 YIPNTIEIN
+614 YIPNTIQLN
-623 KNEQRIII
+623 KDEQRIVI
-631 LTGPNMSGKSAI
+631 LTGPNMSGKSAV

-657 CFVPCSE
+657 CYVPCSE

-721 YDGVSLAWSIAEYLH
+721 YDGVSLAWSIAEYLYTH
-736 SHTSAPKTLFATHY
+736 PSAPKTLFATHY
-750 HELNELETKCP
+750 HELNELESKCP

-784 RGGSEHSFG
+784 LGGSEHSFG

-800 GIPNAVLMRATEILN
+800 GIPNAVLIRATEILN

-821 SNLSPQKTLKNTSSK
+821 SNLSPQKTLKNTSTK

-859 GLDINTLTPIE
+859 SIDINTLTPIE
-870 ALLKLQALQGIL
+870 ALLKLQAVQGIL
-882 NEKLS
+882 NEKIN

>member
-1 MWKSAWDMAV
+1 MWKSGCELAVILGLMA
-11 NLGFMAAG
+11 GA
-19 NSDKETP
+19 STDKETP
-26 LMKQYHTIKAQYPGA
+26 LMKQYHSIKAQYPGA

-136 KVLEIKQSNYLVS
+136 KVLETKQSNYLAS
-149 VVEQNMQWAASF
+149 VYEQNMQWAVAF

-168 FMACEGSLIT
+168 FHVSEGSIVS
-178 IKKLIDAFKP
+178 IKKLLDAYKP
-188 AEWILPK
+188 SEWLMSK
-195 QQQHTI
+195 QQQSLVQDL
-201 FEMLGTPTSFQT
+201 LGTPSSFQT
-213 IDSWVYEAS
+213 LESWVYESSTAHE
-222 NAQDAL
+222 AL

-236 LKGFGI
+236 LKGYGI
-242 ADMTLAIGASAAIL
+242 AEMPLAIAAAAATL
-256 QYLQFTHHTHID
+256 QYLNITHHTHIA
-268 HINRI
+268 HINSI
-273 SRIDEG
+273 ARIDEH

-294 TRPIYQGG
+294 VRPIYQGG
-302 TAVIDVIDKTCTA
+302 TALIDVIDKTCTS

-321 RNWLVFPLLNRK
+321 RQWLVFPLIQRSD
-333 AIESRHQRVEVFI
+333 IEVRHNQVEVFI
-346 HNATETSVFRDT
+346 NNASETSSFRDT

-375 KIGPRECLT
+375 KIGPRECLM

-389 DHLAECKDLF
+389 ENLQESKVLF
-399 EKSSDPQ
+399 ENSKDPL
-406 LQALASQI
+406 LQALAHKI
-414 DPLPRLQTLLSD
+414 DSLPQLQQVIMD
-426 RLLADAPAVAAK
+426 RILADAPAVAAK
-438 GGIFKSPVHP
+438 GGIFKSHVHP
-448 ELQELRELTVSGKD
+448 ELEELRGLTTSGKD
-462 KLIEIQQAE
+462 KLIEIQQQE
-471 IQRSGIPSLK
+471 IERSGITSLK

-500 KAPED
+500 KAPTD

-512 ANAERYITPE
+512 TNAERYITPE
-522 LKIYEEKILNAEDRI
+522 LKVYEEKILNAEDRI
-537 LTLEAQLWESLLNDI
+537 LALEAQLWEQLLDAMA
-552 SEFVPLLQQQAVI
+552 EYVPALQLQANL

-575 AQLAMDS
+575 AQLAMD
-582 NYCKPQLNDGHDLL
+582 NHYCKPQMNDGHSLL

-603 VIEFQLPAGES
+603 VIEYQLPPGES
-614 YIPNTIEIN
+614 YIPNTISLD
-623 KNEQRIII
+623 KDEQRIII

-657 CFVPCSE
+657 CYAPCSAAE
-664 AHIGI
+664 IGVV
-669 TDKIYTRVGASDN
+669 DKIYTRVGASDN

-692 EMSETASILN
+692 EMTETASILN

-721 YDGVSLAWSIAEYLH
+721 YDGVSLAWSIAEYIH
-736 SHTSAPKTLFATHY
+736 SHPSQPKTLFATHY
-750 HELNELETKCP
+750 HELNELEAKCP
-761 GIVNFHISIKEQGA
+761 GIRNYHISIKEQGN
-775 QIVFLRKLT
+775 QIIFLRKLT
-784 RGGSEHSFG
+784 VGGSEHSFG

-800 GIPNAVLMRATEILN
+800 GIPNAVLLRATEILN
-815 KLEEDR
+815 RLEEDR
-821 SNLSPQKTLKNTSSK
+821 TNLSPQKTLKKTDSK

-845 TEDPKL
+845 TEDPKM
-851 IQVKKLLA
+851 IQVKKLCGA
-859 GLDINTLTPIE
+859 IDINTLTPIE
-870 ALLKLQALQGIL
+870 ALLKLQAIQGIL
-882 NEKLS
+882 NNQL

>member
-1 MWKSAWDMAV
+1 MWKSAWYLAV
-11 NLGFMAAG
+11 ILGFMAGA
-19 NSDKETP
+19 STDKETP
-26 LMKQYHTIKAQYPGA
+26 LMKQYHSIKAQYPGA

-136 KVLEIKQSNYLVS
+136 KVLETKQSNYLAS
-149 VVEQNMQWAASF
+149 VYEQNMQWAVAF

-168 FMACEGSLIT
+168 FYVSEGSMSA
-178 IKKLIDAFKP
+178 IKKLIDAYKP
-188 AEWILPK
+188 SEWLMPK
-195 QQQHTI
+195 QQQTLI
-201 FEMLGTPTSFQT
+201 QEMLGTPTSFQT
-213 IDSWVYEAS
+213 METWVYEPS
-222 NAQDAL
+222 TAQEAL

-242 ADMTLAIGASAAIL
+242 AEMPLAVSAAAAAL
-256 QYLQFTHHTHID
+256 QYLTLTHHTHTA
-268 HINRI
+268 HINGI
-273 SRIDEG
+273 SRIDENQ
-279 DSVWIDGFT
+279 SVWIDGFT

-294 TRPIYQGG
+294 VRPIYQGG
-302 TAVIDVIDKTCTA
+302 TALIDVIDKTCTA

-321 RNWLVFPLLNRK
+321 RQWLVFPLIHRH
-333 AIESRHQRVEVFI
+333 AIEARHNQVEVFI
-346 HNATETSVFRDT
+346 NNAAETSSFRDT

-375 KIGPRECLT
+375 KIGPRECLM

-389 DHLAECKDLF
+389 ENLQESKDLF
-399 EKSSDPQ
+399 AQSNDPQ
-406 LQALASQI
+406 LQALANKIDALPNLQALIMDQI
-414 DPLPRLQTLLSD
+414 
-426 RLLADAPAVAAK
+426 LADAPAVAAK
-438 GGIFKSPVHP
+438 GGIFKSHVHP
-448 ELQELRELTVSGKD
+448 ELEELRGLTTSGKD
-462 KLIEIQQAE
+462 KLIEIQQQE
-471 IQRSGIPSLK
+471 IERSGIPSLK

-512 ANAERYITPE
+512 TNAERYITPE

-537 LTLEAQLWESLLNDI
+537 LALEAQLWEQLLD
-552 SEFVPLLQQQAVI
+552 SMSSFVAPLQLQANL

-575 AQLAMDS
+575 AQLAMD
-582 NYCKPQLNDGHDLL
+582 NQYCKPSMNDGFDLV

-603 VIEFQLPAGES
+603 VIEYQLPPGES
-614 YIPNTIEIN
+614 YIPNTISLDKEA
-623 KNEQRIII
+623 QRIII

-657 CFVPCSE
+657 CYAPCSAAE
-664 AHIGI
+664 IGVV
-669 TDKIYTRVGASDN
+669 DKIYTRVGASDN

-692 EMSETASILN
+692 EMTETASILN

-721 YDGVSLAWSIAEYLH
+721 YDGVSLAWSIAEYIH
-736 SHTSAPKTLFATHY
+736 SHPAQPKTLFATHY
-750 HELNELETKCP
+750 HELNELESKCP
-761 GIVNFHISIKEQGA
+761 GIRNYHISIKEQGS
-775 QIVFLRKLT
+775 QIIFLRKLT
-784 RGGSEHSFG
+784 QGGSEHSFG

-800 GIPNAVLMRATEILN
+800 GIPNAVLLRATEILN
-815 KLEEDR
+815 QLEQER
-821 SNLSPQKTLKNTSSK
+821 ANLSPQKTLKKTDTK
-836 PVYQMNMFQ
+836 PVYQMNLFQ

-851 IQVKKLLA
+851 IQVKKLC
-859 GLDINTLTPIE
+859 GTLDINTLTPIE
-870 ALLKLQALQGIL
+870 ALLKLQAIQGIL
-882 NEKLS
+882 NNKL

>member
-1 MWKSAWDMAV
+1 MWKSGCELAVILGLMA
-11 NLGFMAAG
+11 GA
-19 NSDKETP
+19 STDKETP
-26 LMKQYHTIKAQYPGA
+26 LMKQYHSIKAQYPGA

-136 KVLEIKQSNYLVS
+136 KVLETKQSNYLAS
-149 VVEQNMQWAASF
+149 VYEQNMQWAVAF

-168 FMACEGSLIT
+168 FHVSEGSIVS
-178 IKKLIDAFKP
+178 IKKLLDAYKP
-188 AEWILPK
+188 SEWLMSK
-195 QQQHTI
+195 QQQSLVQ
-201 FEMLGTPTSFQT
+201 ELLGTPSSFQT
-213 IDSWVYEAS
+213 LESWVYESSTAHE
-222 NAQDAL
+222 AL

-236 LKGFGI
+236 LKGYGI
-242 ADMTLAIGASAAIL
+242 AEMPLAIAAAAATL
-256 QYLQFTHHTHID
+256 QYLNITHHTHIA
-268 HINRI
+268 HINSI
-273 SRIDEG
+273 ARIDEH

-294 TRPIYQGG
+294 VRPIYQGG
-302 TAVIDVIDKTCTA
+302 TALIDVIDKTCTS

-321 RNWLVFPLLNRK
+321 RQWLVFPLIQRSD
-333 AIESRHQRVEVFI
+333 IEVRHNQVEVFI
-346 HNATETSVFRDT
+346 NNASETSSFRDT

-375 KIGPRECLT
+375 KIGPRECLM

-389 DHLAECKDLF
+389 ENLQESKVLF
-399 EKSSDPQ
+399 ENSKDPL
-406 LQALASQI
+406 LQALAHKI
-414 DPLPRLQTLLSD
+414 DSLPQLQQVIMD
-426 RLLADAPAVAAK
+426 RILADAPAVAAK
-438 GGIFKSPVHP
+438 GGIFKSHVHP
-448 ELQELRELTVSGKD
+448 ELEELRGLTTSGKD
-462 KLIEIQQAE
+462 KLIEIQQQE
-471 IQRSGIPSLK
+471 IERSGITSLK

-500 KAPED
+500 KAPTD
-505 WIRKQTL
+505 WIRKHTL
-512 ANAERYITPE
+512 TNAERYITPE
-522 LKIYEEKILNAEDRI
+522 LKVYEEKILNAEDRI
-537 LTLEAQLWESLLNDI
+537 LALEAQLWEQLLDAMA
-552 SEFVPLLQQQAVI
+552 EYVPALQLQANL

-575 AQLAMDS
+575 AQLAMD
-582 NYCKPQLNDGHDLL
+582 NHYCKPQMNDGHSLL

-603 VIEFQLPAGES
+603 VIEYQLPPGES
-614 YIPNTIEIN
+614 YIPNTISLD
-623 KNEQRIII
+623 KDEQRIII

-657 CFVPCSE
+657 CYAPCSAAE
-664 AHIGI
+664 IGVV
-669 TDKIYTRVGASDN
+669 DKIYTRVGASDN

-692 EMSETASILN
+692 EMTETASILN

-721 YDGVSLAWSIAEYLH
+721 YDGVSLAWSIAEYIH
-736 SHTSAPKTLFATHY
+736 SHPSQPKTLFATHY
-750 HELNELETKCP
+750 HELNELEAKCP
-761 GIVNFHISIKEQGA
+761 GIRNYHISIKEQGN
-775 QIVFLRKLT
+775 QIIFLRKLT
-784 RGGSEHSFG
+784 VGGSEHSFG

-800 GIPNAVLMRATEILN
+800 GIPNAVLLRATEILN
-815 KLEEDR
+815 RLEEDR
-821 SNLSPQKTLKNTSSK
+821 TNLSPQKTLKKTDSK

-845 TEDPKL
+845 TEDPKM
-851 IQVKKLLA
+851 IQVKKLC
-859 GLDINTLTPIE
+859 GGIDINTLTPIE
-870 ALLKLQALQGIL
+870 ALLKLQAIQGIL
-882 NEKLS
+882 NNQL

>member
-1 MWKSAWDMAV
+1 MA
-11 NLGFMAAG
+11 GA
-19 NSDKETP
+19 STDKETP
-26 LMKQYHTIKAQYPGA
+26 LMKQYHSIKAQYPGA

-136 KVLEIKQSNYLVS
+136 KVLETKQSNYLAS
-149 VVEQNMQWAASF
+149 VYEQNMQWAVAF

-168 FMACEGSLIT
+168 FHVSEGSIVS
-178 IKKLIDAFKP
+178 IKKLLDAYKP
-188 AEWILPK
+188 SEWLMPK
-195 QQQHTI
+195 QQQSLVH
-201 FEMLGTPTSFQT
+201 ELLGTPTSFQT
-213 IDSWVYEAS
+213 LESWVYEPGT
-222 NAQDAL
+222 AQESL

-236 LKGFGI
+236 LKGYGI
-242 ADMTLAIGASAAIL
+242 AEMPLAIAAAAATL
-256 QYLQFTHHTHID
+256 QYLNITHHTHIA
-268 HINRI
+268 HINSI
-273 SRIDEG
+273 ARIDEH

-294 TRPIYQGG
+294 VRPIYQGG
-302 TAVIDVIDKTCTA
+302 TALIDVIDKTCTA

-321 RNWLVFPLLNRK
+321 RQWLVFPLIRRND
-333 AIESRHQRVEVFI
+333 IEARHNQVEVFI
-346 HNATETSVFRDT
+346 NNASETSSFRDT

-375 KIGPRECLT
+375 KIGPRECLM

-389 DHLAECKDLF
+389 ENLQESKALF
-399 EKSSDPQ
+399 ENSKDPL
-406 LQALASQI
+406 LQALAHKI
-414 DPLPRLQTLLSD
+414 DSLPQLQQLIMD
-426 RLLADAPAVAAK
+426 RILADAPAVAAK
-438 GGIFKSPVHP
+438 GGIFKSHVHP
-448 ELQELRELTVSGKD
+448 ELEELRGLTTSGKD
-462 KLIEIQQAE
+462 KLIEIQQQE
-471 IQRSGIPSLK
+471 IERSGITSLK

-500 KAPED
+500 KAPSD

-512 ANAERYITPE
+512 TNAERYITPE
-522 LKIYEEKILNAEDRI
+522 LKVYEEKILNAEDRI
-537 LTLEAQLWESLLNDI
+537 LALEAQLWEQLLDAMA
-552 SEFVPLLQQQAVI
+552 EHVPALQLQANL

-575 AQLAMDS
+575 AQLAMD
-582 NYCKPQLNDGHDLL
+582 NHYCKPQMNDGHSLL

-603 VIEFQLPAGES
+603 VIEYQLPPGES
-614 YIPNTIEIN
+614 YIPNTISLN
-623 KNEQRIII
+623 KDEQRIII

-657 CFVPCSE
+657 CYAPCSAAE
-664 AHIGI
+664 IGVV
-669 TDKIYTRVGASDN
+669 DKIYTRVGASDN

-692 EMSETASILN
+692 EMTETASILN

-721 YDGVSLAWSIAEYLH
+721 YDGVSLAWSIAEYIH
-736 SHTSAPKTLFATHY
+736 SHPSQPKTLFATHY
-750 HELNELETKCP
+750 HELNELESKCP
-761 GIVNFHISIKEQGA
+761 GIRNYHISIKEQGS
-775 QIVFLRKLT
+775 QIIFLRKLT
-784 RGGSEHSFG
+784 AGGSEHSFG

-800 GIPNAVLMRATEILN
+800 GIPNAVLLRATEILN
-815 KLEEDR
+815 RLEEDR
-821 SNLSPQKTLKNTSSK
+821 TNLSPQKTLKKTDSK

-845 TEDPKL
+845 TEDPKM
-851 IQVKKLLA
+851 IQVKKLC
-859 GLDINTLTPIE
+859 GGIDINTLTPIE
-870 ALLKLQALQGIL
+870 ALLKLQAIQGIL
-882 NEKLS
+882 NNQL

>member
-1 MWKSAWDMAV
+1 MA
-11 NLGFMAAG
+11 GA
-19 NSDKETP
+19 STDKETP
-26 LMKQYHTIKAQYPGA
+26 LMKQYHSIKAQYPGA

-136 KVLEIKQSNYLVS
+136 KVLETKQSNYLAS
-149 VVEQNMQWAASF
+149 VYEQNMQWAVAF

-168 FMACEGSLIT
+168 FHVSEGSIVS
-178 IKKLIDAFKP
+178 IKKLLDAYKP
-188 AEWILPK
+188 SEWLMPK
-195 QQQHTI
+195 QQQSLVQ
-201 FEMLGTPTSFQT
+201 ELLGTPTSFQT
-213 IDSWVYEAS
+213 LESWVYEPS
-222 NAQDAL
+222 TAQESL

-236 LKGFGI
+236 LKGYGI
-242 ADMTLAIGASAAIL
+242 AEMPLAIAAAAATL
-256 QYLQFTHHTHID
+256 QYLNITHHTHIA
-268 HINRI
+268 HINSI
-273 SRIDEG
+273 ARIDEH

-294 TRPIYQGG
+294 VRPIYQGG
-302 TAVIDVIDKTCTA
+302 TALIDVIDKTCTA

-321 RNWLVFPLLNRK
+321 RQWLVFPLIRRND
-333 AIESRHQRVEVFI
+333 IEARHNQVEVFI
-346 HNATETSVFRDT
+346 NNASETSSFRDT

-375 KIGPRECLT
+375 KIGPRECLM

-389 DHLAECKDLF
+389 ENLQESKALF
-399 EKSSDPQ
+399 ENSKDPL
-406 LQALASQI
+406 LQALAHKI
-414 DPLPRLQTLLSD
+414 DSLPQLQQLIMD
-426 RLLADAPAVAAK
+426 RILADAPAVAAK
-438 GGIFKSPVHP
+438 GGIFKSHVHP
-448 ELQELRELTVSGKD
+448 ELEELRGLTTSGKD
-462 KLIEIQQAE
+462 KLIEIQQQE
-471 IQRSGIPSLK
+471 IERSGITSLK

-500 KAPED
+500 KAPSD

-512 ANAERYITPE
+512 TNAERYITPE
-522 LKIYEEKILNAEDRI
+522 LKVYEEKILNAEDRI
-537 LTLEAQLWESLLNDI
+537 LALEAQLWEQLLDAMA
-552 SEFVPLLQQQAVI
+552 EHVPALQLQANL

-575 AQLAMDS
+575 AQLAMD
-582 NYCKPQLNDGHDLL
+582 NHYCKPQMNDGHSLL

-603 VIEFQLPAGES
+603 VIEYQLPPGES
-614 YIPNTIEIN
+614 YIPNTISLN
-623 KNEQRIII
+623 KDEQRIII

-657 CFVPCSE
+657 CYAPCSAAE
-664 AHIGI
+664 IGVV
-669 TDKIYTRVGASDN
+669 DKIYTRVGASDN

-692 EMSETASILN
+692 EMTETASILN

-721 YDGVSLAWSIAEYLH
+721 YDGVSLAWSIAEYIH
-736 SHTSAPKTLFATHY
+736 SHPSQPKTLFATHY
-750 HELNELETKCP
+750 HELNELESKCP
-761 GIVNFHISIKEQGA
+761 GIRNYHISIKEQGS
-775 QIVFLRKLT
+775 QIIFLRKLT
-784 RGGSEHSFG
+784 AGGSEHSFG

-800 GIPNAVLMRATEILN
+800 GIPNAVLLRATEILN
-815 KLEEDR
+815 RLEEDR
-821 SNLSPQKTLKNTSSK
+821 TNLSPQKTLKKTDSK

-845 TEDPKL
+845 TEDPKM
-851 IQVKKLLA
+851 IQVKKLC
-859 GLDINTLTPIE
+859 GGIDINTLTPIE
-870 ALLKLQALQGIL
+870 ALLKLQAIQGIL
-882 NEKLS
+882 NNQL

>member
-1 MWKSAWDMAV
+1 MWKSGCELAVILGLMA
-11 NLGFMAAG
+11 GA
-19 NSDKETP
+19 STDKETP
-26 LMKQYHTIKAQYPGA
+26 LMKQYHSIKAQYPGA

-136 KVLEIKQSNYLVS
+136 KVLETKQSNYLAS
-149 VVEQNMQWAASF
+149 VYEQNMQWAVAF

-168 FMACEGSLIT
+168 FHVSEGSIVS
-178 IKKLIDAFKP
+178 IKKLLDAYKP
-188 AEWILPK
+188 SEWLMSK
-195 QQQHTI
+195 QQQSLVQ
-201 FEMLGTPTSFQT
+201 ELLGTPSSFQT
-213 IDSWVYEAS
+213 LESWVYESSTAHE
-222 NAQDAL
+222 AL

-236 LKGFGI
+236 LKGYGI
-242 ADMTLAIGASAAIL
+242 AEMPLAIAAAAATL
-256 QYLQFTHHTHID
+256 QYLNITHHTHIA
-268 HINRI
+268 HINSI
-273 SRIDEG
+273 ARIDEH

-294 TRPIYQGG
+294 VRPIYQGG
-302 TAVIDVIDKTCTA
+302 TALIDVIDKTCTS

-321 RNWLVFPLLNRK
+321 RQWLVFPLIQRSD
-333 AIESRHQRVEVFI
+333 IEVRHNQVEVFI
-346 HNATETSVFRDT
+346 NNASETSSFRDT

-375 KIGPRECLT
+375 KIGPRECLM

-389 DHLAECKDLF
+389 ENLQESKVLF
-399 EKSSDPQ
+399 ENSKDPL
-406 LQALASQI
+406 LQALAHKI
-414 DPLPRLQTLLSD
+414 DSLPQLQQVIMD
-426 RLLADAPAVAAK
+426 RILADAPAVAAK
-438 GGIFKSPVHP
+438 GGIFKSHVHS
-448 ELQELRELTVSGKD
+448 ELKELRGLTTSGKD
-462 KLIEIQQAE
+462 KLIEIQQQE
-471 IQRSGIPSLK
+471 IERSGITSLK

-500 KAPED
+500 KAPTD

-512 ANAERYITPE
+512 TNAERYITPE
-522 LKIYEEKILNAEDRI
+522 LKVYEEKILNAEDRI
-537 LTLEAQLWESLLNDI
+537 LALEAQLWEQLLDAMA
-552 SEFVPLLQQQAVI
+552 EYVPALQLQANL

-575 AQLAMDS
+575 AQLAMD
-582 NYCKPQLNDGHDLL
+582 NHYCKPQMNDGHSLL

-603 VIEFQLPAGES
+603 VIEYQLPPGES
-614 YIPNTIEIN
+614 YIPNTISLD
-623 KNEQRIII
+623 KDEQRIII

-657 CFVPCSE
+657 CYAPCSAAE
-664 AHIGI
+664 IGVV
-669 TDKIYTRVGASDN
+669 DKIYTRVGASDN

-692 EMSETASILN
+692 EMTETASILN

-721 YDGVSLAWSIAEYLH
+721 YDGVSLAWSIAEYIH
-736 SHTSAPKTLFATHY
+736 SHPSQPKTLFATHY
-750 HELNELETKCP
+750 HELNELEAKCP
-761 GIVNFHISIKEQGA
+761 GIRNYHISIKEQGN
-775 QIVFLRKLT
+775 QIIFLRKLT
-784 RGGSEHSFG
+784 VGGSEHSFG

-800 GIPNAVLMRATEILN
+800 GIPNAVLLRATEILN
-815 KLEEDR
+815 RLEEDR
-821 SNLSPQKTLKNTSSK
+821 TNLSPQKTLKKTDSK

-845 TEDPKL
+845 TEDPKM
-851 IQVKKLLA
+851 IQVKKLC
-859 GLDINTLTPIE
+859 GGIDINTLTPIE
-870 ALLKLQALQGIL
+870 ALLKLQAIQGIL
-882 NEKLS
+882 NNQL

>member
-1 MWKSAWDMAV
+1 MWKSGCELAVILGLMA
-11 NLGFMAAG
+11 GA
-19 NSDKETP
+19 STDKETP
-26 LMKQYHTIKAQYPGA
+26 LMKQYHSIKAQYPGA

-136 KVLEIKQSNYLVS
+136 KVLETKQSNYLAS
-149 VVEQNMQWAASF
+149 VYEQNMQWAVAF

-168 FMACEGSLIT
+168 FHVSEGSIVS
-178 IKKLIDAFKP
+178 IKKLLDAYKP
-188 AEWILPK
+188 SEWLMSK
-195 QQQHTI
+195 QQQSLVQ
-201 FEMLGTPTSFQT
+201 ELLGTPSSFQT
-213 IDSWVYEAS
+213 LESWVYESSTAHE
-222 NAQDAL
+222 AL

-236 LKGFGI
+236 LKGYGI
-242 ADMTLAIGASAAIL
+242 AEMPLAIAAAAATL
-256 QYLQFTHHTHID
+256 QYLNITHHTHIA
-268 HINRI
+268 HINSI
-273 SRIDEG
+273 ARIDEH

-294 TRPIYQGG
+294 VRPIYQGG
-302 TAVIDVIDKTCTA
+302 TALIDVIDKTCTS

-321 RNWLVFPLLNRK
+321 RQWLVFPLIQRSD
-333 AIESRHQRVEVFI
+333 IEVRHNQVEVFI
-346 HNATETSVFRDT
+346 NNASETSSFRDT

-375 KIGPRECLT
+375 KIGPRECLM

-389 DHLAECKDLF
+389 ENLQESKVLF
-399 EKSSDPQ
+399 ENSKDPL
-406 LQALASQI
+406 LQALAHKI
-414 DPLPRLQTLLSD
+414 DSLPQLQQVIMD
-426 RLLADAPAVAAK
+426 RILADAPAVAAK
-438 GGIFKSPVHP
+438 GGIFKSHVHS
-448 ELQELRELTVSGKD
+448 ELEELRGLTTSGKD
-462 KLIEIQQAE
+462 KLIEIQQQE
-471 IQRSGIPSLK
+471 IERSGITSLK

-500 KAPED
+500 KAPTD

-512 ANAERYITPE
+512 TNAERYITPE
-522 LKIYEEKILNAEDRI
+522 LKVYEEKILNAEDRI
-537 LTLEAQLWESLLNDI
+537 LALEAQLWEQLLDAMA
-552 SEFVPLLQQQAVI
+552 EYVPALQLQANL

-575 AQLAMDS
+575 AQLAMD
-582 NYCKPQLNDGHDLL
+582 NHYCKPQMNDGHSLL

-603 VIEFQLPAGES
+603 VIEYQLPPGES
-614 YIPNTIEIN
+614 YIPNTISLD
-623 KNEQRIII
+623 KDEQRIII

-657 CFVPCSE
+657 CYAPCSAAE
-664 AHIGI
+664 IGVV
-669 TDKIYTRVGASDN
+669 DKIYTRVGASDN

-692 EMSETASILN
+692 EMTETASILN

-721 YDGVSLAWSIAEYLH
+721 YDGVSLAWSIAEYIH
-736 SHTSAPKTLFATHY
+736 SHPSQPKTLFATHY
-750 HELNELETKCP
+750 HELNELEAKCP
-761 GIVNFHISIKEQGA
+761 GIRNYHISIKEQGN
-775 QIVFLRKLT
+775 QIIFLRKLT
-784 RGGSEHSFG
+784 VGGSEHSFG

-800 GIPNAVLMRATEILN
+800 GIPNAVLLRATEILN
-815 KLEEDR
+815 RLEEDR
-821 SNLSPQKTLKNTSSK
+821 TNLSPQKTLKKTDSK

-845 TEDPKL
+845 TEDPKM
-851 IQVKKLLA
+851 IQVKKLCGA
-859 GLDINTLTPIE
+859 IDINTLTPIE
-870 ALLKLQALQGIL
+870 ALLKLQAIQGIL
-882 NEKLS
+882 NNQL

>member
-1 MWKSAWDMAV
+1 MWKSGCELAVILGLMA
-11 NLGFMAAG
+11 GA
-19 NSDKETP
+19 STDKETP
-26 LMKQYHTIKAQYPGA
+26 LMKQYHSIKAQYPGA

-136 KVLEIKQSNYLVS
+136 KVLETKQSNYLAS
-149 VVEQNMQWAASF
+149 VYEQNMQWAVAF

-168 FMACEGSLIT
+168 FHVSEGSIVS
-178 IKKLIDAFKP
+178 IKKLLDAYKP
-188 AEWILPK
+188 SEWLMSK
-195 QQQHTI
+195 QQQSLVQ
-201 FEMLGTPTSFQT
+201 ELLGIPSSFQT
-213 IDSWVYEAS
+213 LESWVYESSTAHE
-222 NAQDAL
+222 AL

-236 LKGFGI
+236 LKGYGI
-242 ADMTLAIGASAAIL
+242 AEMPLAIAAAAATL
-256 QYLQFTHHTHID
+256 QYLNITHHTHIA
-268 HINRI
+268 HINSI
-273 SRIDEG
+273 ARIDEH

-294 TRPIYQGG
+294 VRPIYQGG
-302 TAVIDVIDKTCTA
+302 TALIDVIDKTCTS

-321 RNWLVFPLLNRK
+321 RQWLVFPLIQRSD
-333 AIESRHQRVEVFI
+333 IEVRHNQVEVFI
-346 HNATETSVFRDT
+346 NNASETSSFRDT

-375 KIGPRECLT
+375 KIGPRECLM

-389 DHLAECKDLF
+389 ENLQESKVLF
-399 EKSSDPQ
+399 ENSKDPL
-406 LQALASQI
+406 LQALAHKI
-414 DPLPRLQTLLSD
+414 DSLPQLQQVIMD
-426 RLLADAPAVAAK
+426 RILADAPAVAAK
-438 GGIFKSPVHP
+438 GGIFKSHVHP
-448 ELQELRELTVSGKD
+448 ELEELRGLTTSGKD
-462 KLIEIQQAE
+462 KLIEIQQQE
-471 IQRSGIPSLK
+471 IERSGITSLK

-500 KAPED
+500 KAPTD

-512 ANAERYITPE
+512 TNAERYITPE
-522 LKIYEEKILNAEDRI
+522 LKVYEEKILNAEDRI
-537 LTLEAQLWESLLNDI
+537 LALEAQLWEQLLDAMA
-552 SEFVPLLQQQAVI
+552 EYVPALQLQANL

-575 AQLAMDS
+575 AQLAMD
-582 NYCKPQLNDGHDLL
+582 NHYCKPQMNDGHSLL

-603 VIEFQLPAGES
+603 VIEYQLPPGES
-614 YIPNTIEIN
+614 YIPNTISLD
-623 KNEQRIII
+623 KDEQRIII

-657 CFVPCSE
+657 CYAPCSAAE
-664 AHIGI
+664 IGVV
-669 TDKIYTRVGASDN
+669 DKIYTRVGASDN

-692 EMSETASILN
+692 EMTETASILN

-721 YDGVSLAWSIAEYLH
+721 YDGVSLAWSIAEYIH
-736 SHTSAPKTLFATHY
+736 SHPSQPKTLFATHY
-750 HELNELETKCP
+750 HELNELEAKCP
-761 GIVNFHISIKEQGA
+761 GIRNYHISIKEQGN
-775 QIVFLRKLT
+775 QIIFLRKLT
-784 RGGSEHSFG
+784 VGGSEHSFG

-800 GIPNAVLMRATEILN
+800 GIPNAVLLRATEILN
-815 KLEEDR
+815 RLEEDR
-821 SNLSPQKTLKNTSSK
+821 TNLSPQKTLKKTDSK

-845 TEDPKL
+845 TEDPKM
-851 IQVKKLLA
+851 IQVKKLC
-859 GLDINTLTPIE
+859 GGIDINTLTPIE
-870 ALLKLQALQGIL
+870 ALLKLQAIQGIL
-882 NEKLS
+882 NNQL

>member
-1 MWKSAWDMAV
+1 MWKSGCELAVILGLMA
-11 NLGFMAAG
+11 GA
-19 NSDKETP
+19 STDKETP
-26 LMKQYHTIKAQYPGA
+26 LMKQYHSIKAQYPGA

-136 KVLEIKQSNYLVS
+136 KVLETKQSNYLAS
-149 VVEQNMQWAASF
+149 VYEQNMQWAVAF

-168 FMACEGSLIT
+168 FHVSEGSIVS
-178 IKKLIDAFKP
+178 IKKLLDAYKP
-188 AEWILPK
+188 SEWLMSK
-195 QQQHTI
+195 QQQSLVQDL
-201 FEMLGTPTSFQT
+201 LGTPSSFQT
-213 IDSWVYEAS
+213 LESWVYESSTAHE
-222 NAQDAL
+222 AL

-236 LKGFGI
+236 LKGYGI
-242 ADMTLAIGASAAIL
+242 AEMPLAIAAAAATL
-256 QYLQFTHHTHID
+256 QYLNITHHTHIA
-268 HINRI
+268 HINSI
-273 SRIDEG
+273 ARIDEH

-294 TRPIYQGG
+294 VRPIYQGG
-302 TAVIDVIDKTCTA
+302 TALIDVIDKTCTS

-321 RNWLVFPLLNRK
+321 RQWLVFPLIQRSD
-333 AIESRHQRVEVFI
+333 IEVRHNQVEVFI
-346 HNATETSVFRDT
+346 NNASETSSFRDT

-375 KIGPRECLT
+375 KIGPRECLM

-389 DHLAECKDLF
+389 ENLQESKVLF
-399 EKSSDPQ
+399 ENSKDPL
-406 LQALASQI
+406 LQALAHKI
-414 DPLPRLQTLLSD
+414 DSLPQLQQVIMD
-426 RLLADAPAVAAK
+426 RILADAPAVAAK
-438 GGIFKSPVHP
+438 GGIFKSHVHP
-448 ELQELRELTVSGKD
+448 ELEELRSLTTSGKD
-462 KLIEIQQAE
+462 KLIEIQQQE
-471 IQRSGIPSLK
+471 IERSGITSLK

-500 KAPED
+500 KAPTD

-512 ANAERYITPE
+512 TNAERYITPE
-522 LKIYEEKILNAEDRI
+522 LKVYEEKILNAEDRI
-537 LTLEAQLWESLLNDI
+537 LALEAQLWEQLLDAMA
-552 SEFVPLLQQQAVI
+552 EYVPALQLQANL

-575 AQLAMDS
+575 AQLAMD
-582 NYCKPQLNDGHDLL
+582 NHYCKPQMNDGHSLL

-603 VIEFQLPAGES
+603 VIEYQLPPGES
-614 YIPNTIEIN
+614 YIPNTISLD
-623 KNEQRIII
+623 KDEQRIII

-657 CFVPCSE
+657 CYAPCSAAE
-664 AHIGI
+664 IGVV
-669 TDKIYTRVGASDN
+669 DKIYTRVGASDN

-692 EMSETASILN
+692 EMTETASILN

-721 YDGVSLAWSIAEYLH
+721 YDGVSLAWSIAEYIH
-736 SHTSAPKTLFATHY
+736 SHPSQPKTLFATHY
-750 HELNELETKCP
+750 HELNELEAKCP
-761 GIVNFHISIKEQGA
+761 GIRNYHISIKEQGN
-775 QIVFLRKLT
+775 QIIFLRKLT
-784 RGGSEHSFG
+784 VGGSEHSFG

-800 GIPNAVLMRATEILN
+800 GIPNAVLLRATEILN
-815 KLEEDR
+815 RLEEDR
-821 SNLSPQKTLKNTSSK
+821 TNLSPQKTLKKTDSK

-845 TEDPKL
+845 TEDPKM
-851 IQVKKLLA
+851 IQVKKLC
-859 GLDINTLTPIE
+859 GGIDINTLTPIE
-870 ALLKLQALQGIL
+870 ALLKLQAIQGIL
-882 NEKLS
+882 NNQL

>member
-1 MWKSAWDMAV
+1 MA
-11 NLGFMAAG
+11 GA
-19 NSDKETP
+19 STDKETP
-26 LMKQYHTIKAQYPGA
+26 LMKQYYSIKAQYPGA

-136 KVLEIKQSNYLVS
+136 KVLETKQSNYLAS
-149 VVEQNMQWAASF
+149 VYEQNMQWAVAF

-168 FMACEGSLIT
+168 FYVSEGSMSA
-178 IKKLIDAFKP
+178 IKKLIDAYKP
-188 AEWILPK
+188 SEWLMPK
-195 QQQHTI
+195 QQQSLI
-201 FEMLGTPTSFQT
+201 QEMLGTPTSFQT
-213 IDSWVYEAS
+213 METWVYEPS
-222 NAQDAL
+222 TAQEAL

-242 ADMTLAIGASAAIL
+242 AEMPLAVSAAAAAL
-256 QYLQFTHHTHID
+256 QYLTLTHHTHIA
-268 HINRI
+268 HINGI
-273 SRIDEG
+273 SRIDENQ
-279 DSVWIDGFT
+279 SVWIDGFT

-294 TRPIYQGG
+294 VQPIYQGG
-302 TAVIDVIDKTCTA
+302 TALIDVIDKTCTA

-321 RNWLVFPLLNRK
+321 RQWLVFPLIHRQ
-333 AIESRHQRVEVFI
+333 AIEARHSQVEVFI
-346 HNATETSVFRDT
+346 NNATETSSFRDT

-375 KIGPRECLT
+375 KIGPRECLM

-389 DHLAECKDLF
+389 ENLQESKDLF
-399 EKSSDPQ
+399 AQSKDPQ
-406 LQALASQI
+406 LQALANKIDALPNLQALIMDQI
-414 DPLPRLQTLLSD
+414 
-426 RLLADAPAVAAK
+426 LADAPAVAAK
-438 GGIFKSPVHP
+438 GGIFKSHVHP
-448 ELQELRELTVSGKD
+448 ELEELRGLTTSGKD
-462 KLIEIQQAE
+462 KLIEIQQQE
-471 IQRSGIPSLK
+471 IERSGIPSLK

-512 ANAERYITPE
+512 TNAERYITPE

-537 LTLEAQLWESLLNDI
+537 LALEAQLWEQLLD
-552 SEFVPLLQQQAVI
+552 SMSSFVAPLQLQANL

-575 AQLAMDS
+575 AQLAMD
-582 NYCKPQLNDGHDLL
+582 NQYCKPSMNDGFDLV

-603 VIEFQLPAGES
+603 VIEYQLPPGES
-614 YIPNTIEIN
+614 YIPNTISLDKEA
-623 KNEQRIII
+623 QRIII

-657 CFVPCSE
+657 CYAPCSAAE
-664 AHIGI
+664 IGVV
-669 TDKIYTRVGASDN
+669 DKIYTRVGASDN

-692 EMSETASILN
+692 EMTETASILN

-721 YDGVSLAWSIAEYLH
+721 YDGVSLAWSIAEYIH
-736 SHTSAPKTLFATHY
+736 SHPALPKTLFATHY
-750 HELNELETKCP
+750 HELNELESKCP
-761 GIVNFHISIKEQGA
+761 GIRNYHISIKEQGS
-775 QIVFLRKLT
+775 QIIFLRKLT
-784 RGGSEHSFG
+784 QGGSEHSFG

-800 GIPNAVLMRATEILN
+800 GIPNAVLLRATEILN
-815 KLEEDR
+815 QLEQER
-821 SNLSPQKTLKNTSSK
+821 ANLSPQKTLKKTDTK
-836 PVYQMNMFQ
+836 PVYQMNLFQ

-851 IQVKKLLA
+851 VQVKKLC
-859 GLDINTLTPIE
+859 GSLDINTLTPIE
-870 ALLKLQALQGIL
+870 ALLKLQAIQGIL
-882 NEKLS
+882 NNKL

>member
-1 MWKSAWDMAV
+1 MWKSGCELAVILGLMA
-11 NLGFMAAG
+11 GA
-19 NSDKETP
+19 STDKETP
-26 LMKQYHTIKAQYPGA
+26 LMKQYHSIKAQYPGA

-136 KVLEIKQSNYLVS
+136 KVLETKQSNYLAS
-149 VVEQNMQWAASF
+149 VYEQNMQWAVAF

-168 FMACEGSLIT
+168 FHVSEGSIVS
-178 IKKLIDAFKP
+178 IKKLLDAYKP
-188 AEWILPK
+188 SEWLMSK
-195 QQQHTI
+195 QQQSLVQ
-201 FEMLGTPTSFQT
+201 ELLGTPTSFQT
-213 IDSWVYEAS
+213 LESWIYESSTAHE
-222 NAQDAL
+222 AL

-236 LKGFGI
+236 LKGYGI
-242 ADMTLAIGASAAIL
+242 AEMPLAIAAAAATL
-256 QYLQFTHHTHID
+256 QYLNITHHTHIA
-268 HINRI
+268 HINSI
-273 SRIDEG
+273 ARIDEH

-294 TRPIYQGG
+294 VRPIYQGG
-302 TAVIDVIDKTCTA
+302 TALIDVIDKTCTS

-321 RNWLVFPLLNRK
+321 RQWLVFPLIQRSD
-333 AIESRHQRVEVFI
+333 IEVRHNQVEVFI
-346 HNATETSVFRDT
+346 NNASETSSFRDT

-375 KIGPRECLT
+375 KIGPRECLM

-389 DHLAECKDLF
+389 ENLQESKVLF
-399 EKSSDPQ
+399 ENSKDPL
-406 LQALASQI
+406 LQALAHKI
-414 DPLPRLQTLLSD
+414 DSLPQLQQVIMD
-426 RLLADAPAVAAK
+426 RILADAPAVAAK
-438 GGIFKSPVHP
+438 GGIFKSHVHS
-448 ELQELRELTVSGKD
+448 ELKELRGLTTSGKD
-462 KLIEIQQAE
+462 KLIEIQQQE
-471 IQRSGIPSLK
+471 IERSGITSLK

-500 KAPED
+500 KAPTD

-512 ANAERYITPE
+512 TNAERYITPE
-522 LKIYEEKILNAEDRI
+522 LKVYEEKILNAEDRI
-537 LTLEAQLWESLLNDI
+537 LALEAQLWEQLLDAMA
-552 SEFVPLLQQQAVI
+552 EYVPALQLQANL

-575 AQLAMDS
+575 AQLAMD
-582 NYCKPQLNDGHDLL
+582 NHYCKPQMNDGHSLL

-603 VIEFQLPAGES
+603 VIEYQLPPGES
-614 YIPNTIEIN
+614 YIPNTISLD
-623 KNEQRIII
+623 KDEQRIII

-657 CFVPCSE
+657 CYAPCSAAE
-664 AHIGI
+664 IGVV
-669 TDKIYTRVGASDN
+669 DKIYTRVGASDN

-692 EMSETASILN
+692 EMTETASILN

-721 YDGVSLAWSIAEYLH
+721 YDGVSLAWSIAEYIH
-736 SHTSAPKTLFATHY
+736 SHPSQPKTLFATHY
-750 HELNELETKCP
+750 HELNELEAKCP
-761 GIVNFHISIKEQGA
+761 GIRNYHISIKEQGN
-775 QIVFLRKLT
+775 QIIFLRKLT
-784 RGGSEHSFG
+784 VGGSEHSFG

-800 GIPNAVLMRATEILN
+800 GIPNAVLLRATEILN
-815 KLEEDR
+815 RLEEDR
-821 SNLSPQKTLKNTSSK
+821 TNLSPQKTLKKTDSK

-845 TEDPKL
+845 TEDPKM
-851 IQVKKLLA
+851 IQVKKLC
-859 GLDINTLTPIE
+859 GGIDINTLTPIE
-870 ALLKLQALQGIL
+870 ALLKLQAIQGIL
-882 NEKLS
+882 NNQL

>member
-1 MWKSAWDMAV
+1 MWKSGCELAVILGLMA
-11 NLGFMAAG
+11 GA
-19 NSDKETP
+19 STDKETP
-26 LMKQYHTIKAQYPGA
+26 LMKQYHSIKAQYPGA

-136 KVLEIKQSNYLVS
+136 KVLETKQSNYLAS
-149 VVEQNMQWAASF
+149 VYEQNMQWAVAF

-168 FMACEGSLIT
+168 FHVSEGSIVS
-178 IKKLIDAFKP
+178 IKKLLDAYKP
-188 AEWILPK
+188 SEWLMSK
-195 QQQHTI
+195 QQQSLVQ
-201 FEMLGTPTSFQT
+201 ELLGTPSSFQT
-213 IDSWVYEAS
+213 LESWVYESSTAHE
-222 NAQDAL
+222 AL

-236 LKGFGI
+236 LKGYGI
-242 ADMTLAIGASAAIL
+242 AEMPLAIAAAAATL
-256 QYLQFTHHTHID
+256 QYLNITHHTHIA
-268 HINRI
+268 HINSI
-273 SRIDEG
+273 ARIDEH

-294 TRPIYQGG
+294 VRPIYQGG
-302 TAVIDVIDKTCTA
+302 TALIDVIDKTCTS

-321 RNWLVFPLLNRK
+321 RQWLVFPLIQRSD
-333 AIESRHQRVEVFI
+333 IEVRHNQVEVFI
-346 HNATETSVFRDT
+346 NNASETSSFRDT

-375 KIGPRECLT
+375 KIGPRECLM

-389 DHLAECKDLF
+389 ENLQESKVLF
-399 EKSSDPQ
+399 ENSKDPL
-406 LQALASQI
+406 LQALAHKI
-414 DPLPRLQTLLSD
+414 DSLPQLQQVIMD
-426 RLLADAPAVAAK
+426 RILADAPAVAAK
-438 GGIFKSPVHP
+438 GGIFKSHVHP
-448 ELQELRELTVSGKD
+448 ELEELRGLTTSGKD
-462 KLIEIQQAE
+462 KLIEIQQQE
-471 IQRSGIPSLK
+471 IERSGITSLK

-500 KAPED
+500 KAPTD

-512 ANAERYITPE
+512 TNAERYITPE
-522 LKIYEEKILNAEDRI
+522 LKVYEEKILNAEDRI
-537 LTLEAQLWESLLNDI
+537 LALEAKLWEQLLDAMA
-552 SEFVPLLQQQAVI
+552 EYVPALQLQANL

-575 AQLAMDS
+575 AQLAMD
-582 NYCKPQLNDGHDLL
+582 NHYCKPQMNDGHSLL

-603 VIEFQLPAGES
+603 VIEYQLPPGES
-614 YIPNTIEIN
+614 YIPNTISLD
-623 KNEQRIII
+623 KDEQRIII

-657 CFVPCSE
+657 CYAPCSAAE
-664 AHIGI
+664 IGVV
-669 TDKIYTRVGASDN
+669 DKIYTRVGASDN

-692 EMSETASILN
+692 EMTETASILN

-721 YDGVSLAWSIAEYLH
+721 YDGVSLAWSIAEYIH
-736 SHTSAPKTLFATHY
+736 SHPSQPKTLFATHY
-750 HELNELETKCP
+750 HELNELEAKCP
-761 GIVNFHISIKEQGA
+761 GIRNYHISIKEQGN
-775 QIVFLRKLT
+775 QIIFLRKLT
-784 RGGSEHSFG
+784 VGGSEHSFG

-800 GIPNAVLMRATEILN
+800 GIPNAVLLRATEILN
-815 KLEEDR
+815 RLEEDR
-821 SNLSPQKTLKNTSSK
+821 TNLSPQKTLKKTDSK

-845 TEDPKL
+845 TEDPKM
-851 IQVKKLLA
+851 IQVKKLC
-859 GLDINTLTPIE
+859 GGIDINTLTPIE
-870 ALLKLQALQGIL
+870 ALLKLQAIQGIL
-882 NEKLS
+882 NNQL

>member
-1 MWKSAWDMAV
+1 MA
-11 NLGFMAAG
+11 GG

-26 LMKQYHTIKAQYPGA
+26 LMKQYHSIKAQYPGA

-136 KVLEIKQSNYLVS
+136 KVLETKQSNYLAS
-149 VVEQNMQWAASF
+149 VYEQNMQWAVAF

-168 FMACEGSLIT
+168 FHVAEGSLMT
-178 IKKLIDAFKP
+178 IKKLIDAYKP
-188 AEWILPK
+188 AEWIMSK
-195 QQQHTI
+195 QQQALVS
-201 FEMLGTPTSFQT
+201 EMLGTPVSYQT
-213 IDSWVYEAS
+213 LDSWIYES
-222 NAQDAL
+222 NTATEAL
-228 CRQFKTQN
+228 CRHFKTQN

-242 ADMTLAIGASAAIL
+242 ADMSLALSAASAVL
-256 QYLQFTHHTHID
+256 HYLNLTHHTHIA
-268 HINRI
+268 HINTI
-273 SRIDEG
+273 SRIDEL

-294 TRPIYQGG
+294 VRPIYQGG
-302 TAVIDVIDKTCTA
+302 VSLIDVIDKTCTA

-321 RNWLVFPLLNRK
+321 RQWLVFPLIHRQK
-333 AIESRHQRVEVFI
+333 IEARHNQVEVFI
-346 HNATETSVFRDT
+346 NNASETSKFRDT

-375 KIGPRECLT
+375 KIGPRECLM

-389 DHLAECKDLF
+389 ENLQESKELF
-399 EKSSDPQ
+399 ANSRDPQ
-406 LQALASQI
+406 LQALSVKI
-414 DPLPRLQTLLSD
+414 DTLPQLQSLIMD
-426 RLLADAPAVAAK
+426 QVLADAPAVATK
-438 GGIFKSPVHP
+438 GNIFKSHVHP
-448 ELQELRELTVSGKD
+448 ELEELRGLTTSGKD
-462 KLIEIQQAE
+462 KLIEIQQQE
-471 IQRSGIPSLK
+471 IERSGIPSLK

-512 ANAERYITPE
+512 TNAERYITPE

-537 LTLEAQLWESLLNDI
+537 LALESEIWERLLDSM
-552 SEFVPLLQQQAVI
+552 SEFVPALQSQANL

-575 AQLAMDS
+575 AQLAMDY
-582 NYCKPQLNDGHDLL
+582 NYCKPQMHDGHTLL

-603 VIEFQLPAGES
+603 VIEYQLPPGES
-614 YIPNTIEIN
+614 YIPNTIQLN
-623 KNEQRIII
+623 KDEQRIII

-657 CFVPCSE
+657 CYAPCSSAE
-664 AHIGI
+664 IGLI
-669 TDKIYTRVGASDN
+669 DKIYTRVGASDN

-692 EMSETASILN
+692 EMTETASILN
-702 NLSDRSL
+702 NLSERSL

-721 YDGVSLAWSIAEYLH
+721 YDGVSLAWSIAEYIH
-736 SHTSAPKTLFATHY
+736 SHPSQAKTLFATHY
-750 HELNELETKCP
+750 HELNELESKCP
-761 GIVNFHISIKEQGA
+761 GIRNYHISIKEQGS
-775 QIVFLRKLT
+775 QIIFLRKLT
-784 RGGSEHSFG
+784 AGGSEHSFG

-800 GIPNAVLMRATEILN
+800 GIPNAVLLRATEILN
-815 KLEEDR
+815 RLEEDR
-821 SNLSPQKTLKNTSSK
+821 TNLSPQKTLKKTDSK
-836 PVYQMNMFQ
+836 PVYQMNLFQ

-851 IQVKKLLA
+851 IQVKKLC
-859 GLDINTLTPIE
+859 GSVDINTLTPIE
-870 ALLKLQALQGIL
+870 ALLKLQAIQGIL
-882 NEKLS
+882 NNKLD

>member
-1 MWKSAWDMAV
+1 MWKSGCELAVILGLMA
-11 NLGFMAAG
+11 GA
-19 NSDKETP
+19 STDKETP
-26 LMKQYHTIKAQYPGA
+26 LMKQYHSIKAQYPGA

-136 KVLEIKQSNYLVS
+136 KVLETKQSNYLAS
-149 VVEQNMQWAASF
+149 VYEQNMQWAVAF

-168 FMACEGSLIT
+168 FHVSEGSIVS
-178 IKKLIDAFKP
+178 IKKLLDAYKP
-188 AEWILPK
+188 SEWLMPK
-195 QQQHTI
+195 QQQSLVQ
-201 FEMLGTPTSFQT
+201 ELLGTPSSFQT
-213 IDSWVYEAS
+213 LESWVYESSTAHE
-222 NAQDAL
+222 AL

-236 LKGFGI
+236 LKGYGI
-242 ADMTLAIGASAAIL
+242 AEMPLAIAAAAATL
-256 QYLQFTHHTHID
+256 QYLNITHHTHIA
-268 HINRI
+268 HINSI
-273 SRIDEG
+273 ARIDEH

-294 TRPIYQGG
+294 VRPIYQGG
-302 TAVIDVIDKTCTA
+302 TALIDVIDKTCTS

-321 RNWLVFPLLNRK
+321 RQWLVFPLIQRSD
-333 AIESRHQRVEVFI
+333 IEVRHNQVEVFI
-346 HNATETSVFRDT
+346 NNASETSSFRDT

-375 KIGPRECLT
+375 KIGPRECLM

-389 DHLAECKDLF
+389 ENLQESKVLF
-399 EKSSDPQ
+399 ENSKDPL
-406 LQALASQI
+406 LQALAHKI
-414 DPLPRLQTLLSD
+414 DSLPQLQQVIMD
-426 RLLADAPAVAAK
+426 RILADAPAVAAK
-438 GGIFKSPVHP
+438 GGIFKSHVHP
-448 ELQELRELTVSGKD
+448 ELEELRGLTTSGKD
-462 KLIEIQQAE
+462 KLIEIQQQE
-471 IQRSGIPSLK
+471 IERSGITSLK

-500 KAPED
+500 KAPTD

-512 ANAERYITPE
+512 TNAERYITPE
-522 LKIYEEKILNAEDRI
+522 LKVYEEKILNAEDRI
-537 LTLEAQLWESLLNDI
+537 LALEAQLWEQLLDAMA
-552 SEFVPLLQQQAVI
+552 EYVPALQLQANL

-575 AQLAMDS
+575 AQLAMD
-582 NYCKPQLNDGHDLL
+582 NHYCKPQMNDGHSLL

-603 VIEFQLPAGES
+603 VIEYQLPPGES
-614 YIPNTIEIN
+614 YIPNTISLD
-623 KNEQRIII
+623 KDEQRIII

-657 CFVPCSE
+657 CYAPCSAAE
-664 AHIGI
+664 IGVV
-669 TDKIYTRVGASDN
+669 DKIYTRVGASDN

-692 EMSETASILN
+692 EMTETASILN

-721 YDGVSLAWSIAEYLH
+721 YDGVSLAWSIAEYIH
-736 SHTSAPKTLFATHY
+736 SHPSQPKTLFATHY
-750 HELNELETKCP
+750 HELNELEAKCP
-761 GIVNFHISIKEQGA
+761 GIRNYHISIKEQGN
-775 QIVFLRKLT
+775 QIIFLRKLT
-784 RGGSEHSFG
+784 VGGSEHSFG

-800 GIPNAVLMRATEILN
+800 GIPNAVLLRATEILN
-815 KLEEDR
+815 RLEEDR
-821 SNLSPQKTLKNTSSK
+821 TNLSPQKTLKKTDSK

-845 TEDPKL
+845 TEDPKM
-851 IQVKKLLA
+851 IQVKKLC
-859 GLDINTLTPIE
+859 GGIDINTLTPIE
-870 ALLKLQALQGIL
+870 ALLKLQAIQGIL
-882 NEKLS
+882 NNQL

>member
-1 MWKSAWDMAV
+1 MA
-11 NLGFMAAG
+11 GA
-19 NSDKETP
+19 STDKETP
-26 LMKQYHTIKAQYPGA
+26 LMKQYHSIKAQYPGA

-136 KVLEIKQSNYLVS
+136 KVLETKQSNYLAS
-149 VVEQNMQWAASF
+149 VYEQNMQWAVAF

-168 FMACEGSLIT
+168 FHVSEGSIVS
-178 IKKLIDAFKP
+178 IKKLLDAYKP
-188 AEWILPK
+188 SEWLMPK
-195 QQQHTI
+195 QLQSLVH
-201 FEMLGTPTSFQT
+201 ELLGTPASFQT
-213 IDSWVYEAS
+213 LESWVYEPS
-222 NAQDAL
+222 TAQESL

-236 LKGFGI
+236 LKGYGI
-242 ADMTLAIGASAAIL
+242 AEMPLAIAAAAATL
-256 QYLQFTHHTHID
+256 QYLNITHHTHIA
-268 HINRI
+268 HINSI
-273 SRIDEG
+273 ARIDEH

-294 TRPIYQGG
+294 VRPIYQGG
-302 TAVIDVIDKTCTA
+302 TALIDVIDKTCTA

-321 RNWLVFPLLNRK
+321 RQWLVFPLIRRND
-333 AIESRHQRVEVFI
+333 IEARHNQVEVFI
-346 HNATETSVFRDT
+346 NNASETSSFRDT

-375 KIGPRECLT
+375 KIGPRECLM

-389 DHLAECKDLF
+389 ENLQESKALF
-399 EKSSDPQ
+399 ENSKDPL
-406 LQALASQI
+406 LQALAHKI
-414 DPLPRLQTLLSD
+414 DSLPQLQQLIMD
-426 RLLADAPAVAAK
+426 RILADAPAVAAK
-438 GGIFKSPVHP
+438 GGIFKSHVHP
-448 ELQELRELTVSGKD
+448 ELEELRGLTTSGKD
-462 KLIEIQQAE
+462 KLIEIQQQE
-471 IQRSGIPSLK
+471 IERSGITSLK

-500 KAPED
+500 KAPSD

-512 ANAERYITPE
+512 TNAERYITPE
-522 LKIYEEKILNAEDRI
+522 LKVYEEKILNAEDRI
-537 LTLEAQLWESLLNDI
+537 LALEAQLWEQLLDAMA
-552 SEFVPLLQQQAVI
+552 EHVPALQLQANL

-575 AQLAMDS
+575 AQLAMD
-582 NYCKPQLNDGHDLL
+582 NHYCKPQMNDGHSLL

-603 VIEFQLPAGES
+603 VIEYQLPPGES
-614 YIPNTIEIN
+614 YIPNTISLN

-657 CFVPCSE
+657 CYAPCSAAE
-664 AHIGI
+664 IGVV
-669 TDKIYTRVGASDN
+669 DKIYTRVGASDN

-692 EMSETASILN
+692 EMTETASILN

-721 YDGVSLAWSIAEYLH
+721 YDGVSLAWSIAEYIH
-736 SHTSAPKTLFATHY
+736 SHPSQPKTLFATHY
-750 HELNELETKCP
+750 HELNELESKCP
-761 GIVNFHISIKEQGA
+761 GIRNYHISIKEQGS
-775 QIVFLRKLT
+775 QIIFLRKLT
-784 RGGSEHSFG
+784 AGGSEHSFG

-800 GIPNAVLMRATEILN
+800 GIPNAVLLRATEILN
-815 KLEEDR
+815 RLEEDR
-821 SNLSPQKTLKNTSSK
+821 TNLSPQKTLKKTDSK

-845 TEDPKL
+845 TEDPKM
-851 IQVKKLLA
+851 IQVKKLC
-859 GLDINTLTPIE
+859 GGIDINTLTPIE
-870 ALLKLQALQGIL
+870 ALLKLQAIQGVL
-882 NEKLS
+882 NNQL

>member
-1 MWKSAWDMAV
+1 MA
-11 NLGFMAAG
+11 GG

-26 LMKQYHTIKAQYPGA
+26 LMKQYYTIKAQYPGA

-84 FPHHSLDNYLPRLVK
+84 FPYHSLDNYLPRLVK

-149 VVEQNMQWAASF
+149 VLEQNMQWAASF

-168 FMACEGSLIT
+168 FLVCEGSLIT
-178 IKKLIDAFKP
+178 VKKMIDAFKP
-188 AEWILPK
+188 SEWILPK
-195 QQQHTI
+195 QQQQTI
-201 FEMLGTPTSFQT
+201 FEILGTPASFQT
-213 IDSWVYEAS
+213 IESWVYESS
-222 NAQDAL
+222 NANESL

-242 ADMTLAIGASAAIL
+242 SEMPLAIGSAAAIL

-315 MGARLL
+315 MGARML
-321 RNWLVFPLLNRK
+321 RNWLVFPLLDRQ
-333 AIESRHQRVEVFI
+333 AIEHRHQRVEVFI
-346 HNATETSVFRDT
+346 NNPSETSVFRDT

-389 DHLAECKDLF
+389 DNLADCKVLF
-399 EKSSDPQ
+399 ENSSDPQ
-406 LQALASQI
+406 LQALASKI
-414 DPLPRLQTLLSD
+414 DPLPKLQTIISD
-426 RLLADAPAVAAK
+426 RMLADAPAVAAK
-438 GGIFKSPVHP
+438 GGIFKSHVHP
-448 ELQELRELTVSGKD
+448 DLQELRDLTTSGKD

-471 IQRSGIPSLK
+471 IQRSGITSLK

-512 ANAERYITPE
+512 TNAERYITPE
-522 LKIYEEKILNAEDRI
+522 LKIYEEKILNAEDLI
-537 LTLEAQLWESLLNDI
+537 LALESELWEKLLTDM
-552 SEFVPLLQQQAVI
+552 SEFVPLLQHQATI
-565 LAELDVLAGF
+565 LAELDVLVGF
-575 AQLAMDS
+575 AQLAMDY
-582 NYCKPQLNDGHDLL
+582 NYCKPNLNDGYDLL

-614 YIPNTIEIN
+614 YIPNTIQLN
-623 KNEQRIII
+623 KDEQRIVI
-631 LTGPNMSGKSAI
+631 LTGPNMSGKSAV

-657 CFVPCSE
+657 CYVPCSE

-721 YDGVSLAWSIAEYLH
+721 YDGVSLAWSIAEYLYTH
-736 SHTSAPKTLFATHY
+736 PSAPKTLFATHY
-750 HELNELETKCP
+750 HELNELESKCP

-784 RGGSEHSFG
+784 LGGSEHSFG

-800 GIPNAVLMRATEILN
+800 GIPNAVLIRATEILN

-821 SNLSPQKTLKNTSSK
+821 SNLSPQKTLKNTSTK

-859 GLDINTLTPIE
+859 SIDINTLTPIE
-870 ALLKLQALQGIL
+870 ALLKLQAVQGIL
-882 NEKLS
+882 NEKIN